1 MQILVPDVNGLTGE
15 QFVALQQAK
24 KNAGIEGPIEVTDR
38 ATPGNKFTVGAFGA
52 PGTWSLDQLDR
63 AARTEDRSQNSHGF
77 EDIFDGTELH
87 LDIETYSTV
96 DLKKNT
102 VYRYVEDEHWMI
114 LVCSWCIGQG
124 EIHTAYGHEEIS
136 GIPGLFDPTVKK
148 IAHNSDFE
156 RINFSALKGLP
167 VGTYIDPEEYIDT
180 AVLASLWG
188 YPRSLKGF
196 CKVVGGEAK
205 DEAGGR
211 LINMFSVPNRKG
223 GRTLPEERPADWEA
237 YVEYNRQD
245 VISMRDNIYR
255 LGKGFPSAE
264 EYEAW
269 ITATRIND
277 RGIKIDTALAGA
289 AHRQYEANKNGDLA
303 RVKEITG
310 LDNPNSVQQFKGW
323 LADQGFEMESI
334 DKAHVAELLERDD
347 LPEEVRE
354 AVERKQLAAL
364 SAATKYVIAQ
374 GSTNSDGRLRGT
386 IKYSNANTGRMCL
399 TGDHEVLTPDGWVRI
414 EDWSGGRIATWNPT
428 GEQIAFSEAKAVHFP
443 YSGEMIHIDSTR
455 IHQIS
460 TPDHDM
466 PIRERDGSIEK
477 VPVSELEGKRFF
489 HYIRGSRRVTTK
501 VRDDDLRVLLMVQ
514 ADGTYPADGGV
525 RLAFRKQRKVERCR
539 RLLRGAELVY
549 VERKDHKTG
558 YTRFTIRAQDCP
570 LWLLMFK
577 DKTFGPW
584 IFDSNPSIFFEEL
597 VFWDGSWASSGA
609 NSAQYYSTNK
619 TNIDLV
625 QAFAHLSG
633 MYCRVHQKRVDS
645 RNPNWTPLWIA
656 NLWFSPGPGTEFRNG
671 NGRNK
676 WSTSEYSGLVHCA
689 RTTTGFFLVR
699 REGSVWVTGN
709 SGTVL
714 SPHNLPRD
722 HFTDSEGAHDT
733 EAEQAAI
740 DKLLAGVH
748 VGSEDL
754 KKLVRPLLVGPF
766 TVSDYSAIEA
776 RLTAWAAGED
786 SVLESFRN
794 GEDIYVATA
803 ERMGGAKAGFD
814 RQRGKSATLGCI
826 AEGSLVL
833 TDRGLV
839 PIENVGVADKVWDGV
854 EFVRHEGVIYK
865 GQKEV
870 MHYDGLTAT
879 PDHKVWASFE
889 GEPRTVRLDYAASCG
904 ARLVRTRSGRAPV
917 RMGEDHQSGSSIH
930 PEGLAHA
937 DDADRMHWV
946 RTTAVVEPGEPATGP
961 LEGLP
966 VVQQSTRAPEVPGS
980 NPHRGQTA
988 VHESSRS
995 ELEALR
1001 SEGNHLRLPF
1011 GYRSGALDS
1020 GEPGGTA
1027 AEARTRSC
1035 GQRQRLC
1042 SWESPLGDARAEYG
1056 QPADY
1061 DSGRVS
1067 TRGLALRGGS
1077 SAEEDSTGVLPRT
1090 DHRASASCGEG
1101 KAQELARNRTTVAV
1115 YDIVNAGPRHRF
1127 TVSDVL
1133 VHNCGFGGGAGALLN
1148 LGGAKIYP
1156 KGTPDDVIW
1165 KGLTSLVE
1173 TWRVAHPHIV
1183 SWWKQVHT
1191 AFDKGGPA
1199 SRRIPVDIEIVGN
1212 DRYVWLPSGRALVYH
1227 NCRREYVQPKD
1238 RNGKPLPYR
1247 RRAWVC
1253 DAVVGNG
1260 TQRRIVGGPTQ
1271 VENIIQAIGRD
1282 LLTHALVNVERA
1294 GFRTVTH
1301 VHDEI
1306 VTETTGGLTVERLS
1320 SLMCD
1325 LPDWAEGL
1333 PVEAAGYTTQ
1343 RYRKD

>member
-1 MQILVPDVNGLTGE
+1 MQILIPDVNGLTGE

-24 KNAGIEGPIEVTDR
+24 KDAGIEGPIEVTDR
-38 ATPGNKFTVGAFGA
+38 ATPGNRFTVGAFGA
-52 PGTWSLDQLDR
+52 PGIWTLDQLDR
-63 AARTEDRSQNSHGF
+63 AARTEGRSQNTYGF

-114 LVCSWCIGQG
+114 LICSWCIGQG
-124 EIHTAYGHEEIS
+124 EIHTAYGHEEIKA
-136 GIPGLFDPTVKK
+136 IPGLFDPKVKK

-223 GRTLPEERPADWEA
+223 RRTLPEERPADWDA

-255 LGKGFPSAE
+255 LSKGFPSAE

-289 AHRQYEANKNGDLA
+289 AHRQYEKNKARDLA

-323 LADQGFEMESI
+323 LVEQGFEMESI

-347 LPEEVRE
+347 LPDDVRE

-374 GSTNSDGRLRGT
+374 GSTSSDGRLRGT
-386 IKYSNANTGRMCL
+386 IKYSNANTGRM
-399 TGDHEVLTPDGWVRI
+399 TG
-414 EDWSGGRIATWNPT
+414 
-428 GEQIAFSEAKAVHFP
+428 
-443 YSGEMIHIDSTR
+443 
-455 IHQIS
+455 
-460 TPDHDM
+460 
-466 PIRERDGSIEK
+466 
-477 VPVSELEGKRFF
+477 
-489 HYIRGSRRVTTK
+489 VT
-501 VRDDDLRVLLMVQ
+501 
-514 ADGTYPADGGV
+514 
-525 RLAFRKQRKVERCR
+525 
-539 RLLRGAELVY
+539 
-549 VERKDHKTG
+549 
-558 YTRFTIRAQDCP
+558 
-570 LWLLMFK
+570 
-577 DKTFGPW
+577 
-584 IFDSNPSIFFEEL
+584 
-597 VFWDGSWASSGA
+597 
-609 NSAQYYSTNK
+609 
-619 TNIDLV
+619 
-625 QAFAHLSG
+625 
-633 MYCRVHQKRVDS
+633 
-645 RNPNWTPLWIA
+645 
-656 NLWFSPGPGTEFRNG
+656 
-671 NGRNK
+671 
-676 WSTSEYSGLVHCA
+676 
-689 RTTTGFFLVR
+689 
-699 REGSVWVTGN
+699 
-709 SGTVL
+709 L

-722 HFTDSEGAHDT
+722 HFTDAEGEHDT

-740 DKLLAGVH
+740 DKLLAGVE

-754 KKLVRPLLVGPF
+754 KKLVRPLLMGPF

-776 RLTAWAAGED
+776 RLTAWVAGED
-786 SVLESFRN
+786 SVLESFRR

-803 ERMGGAKAGFD
+803 ERMGGEKAGFN
-814 RQRGKSATLGCI
+814 RQRGKGAVLGC
-826 AEGSLVL
+826 
-833 TDRGLV
+833 
-839 PIENVGVADKVWDGV
+839 
-854 EFVRHEGVIYK
+854 
-865 GQKEV
+865 
-870 MHYDGLTAT
+870 
-879 PDHKVWASFE
+879 
-889 GEPRTVRLDYAASCG
+889 
-904 ARLVRTRSGRAPV
+904 
-917 RMGEDHQSGSSIH
+917 
-930 PEGLAHA
+930 
-937 DDADRMHWV
+937 
-946 RTTAVVEPGEPATGP
+946 
-961 LEGLP
+961 
-966 VVQQSTRAPEVPGS
+966 
-980 NPHRGQTA
+980 
-988 VHESSRS
+988 
-995 ELEALR
+995 
-1001 SEGNHLRLPF
+1001 
-1011 GYRSGALDS
+1011 GY
-1020 GEPGGTA
+1020 
-1027 AEARTRSC
+1027 
-1035 GQRQRLC
+1035 
-1042 SWESPLGDARAEYG
+1042 
-1056 QPADY
+1056 
-1061 DSGRVS
+1061 
-1067 TRGLALRGGS
+1067 
-1077 SAEEDSTGVLPRT
+1077 
-1090 DHRASASCGEG
+1090 
-1101 KAQELARNRTTVAV
+1101 
-1115 YDIVNAGPRHRF
+1115 
-1127 TVSDVL
+1127 
-1133 VHNCGFGGGAGALLN
+1133 GGGAGALLN
-1148 LGGAKIYP
+1148 LGGAGMYP

-1165 KGLTSLVE
+1165 AGLTTIVDA
-1173 TWRVAHPHIV
+1173 WRVAHPHIV

-1199 SRRIPVDIEIVGN
+1199 SRRIPVDVEIMGN

-1282 LLTHALVNVERA
+1282 LLTHALVNVERS

-1325 LPDWAEGL
+1325 LPDWAKGL

>member
-24 KNAGIEGPIEVTDR
+24 KDAGIEGPIEVTDR
-38 ATPGNKFTVGAFGA
+38 AAPGNRFTVGAFGA
-52 PGTWSLDQLDR
+52 PGTWRLDQLDR
-63 AARTEDRSQNSHGF
+63 AARTEGRSQNSYGF
-77 EDIFDGTELH
+77 EDIFDGSELH

-114 LVCSWCIGQG
+114 LICSWCIGQG
-124 EIHTAYGHEEIS
+124 EIHTAYGHEEVS
-136 GIPGLFDPTVKK
+136 GIPGLFDPAVKK

-289 AHRQYEANKNGDLA
+289 ANRQYEANKKRDLA

-347 LPEEVRE
+347 LPDEVRE

-386 IKYSNANTGRMCL
+386 IKYSNANTGRM
-399 TGDHEVLTPDGWVRI
+399 TG
-414 EDWSGGRIATWNPT
+414 
-428 GEQIAFSEAKAVHFP
+428 
-443 YSGEMIHIDSTR
+443 
-455 IHQIS
+455 
-460 TPDHDM
+460 
-466 PIRERDGSIEK
+466 
-477 VPVSELEGKRFF
+477 
-489 HYIRGSRRVTTK
+489 VT
-501 VRDDDLRVLLMVQ
+501 
-514 ADGTYPADGGV
+514 
-525 RLAFRKQRKVERCR
+525 
-539 RLLRGAELVY
+539 
-549 VERKDHKTG
+549 
-558 YTRFTIRAQDCP
+558 
-570 LWLLMFK
+570 
-577 DKTFGPW
+577 
-584 IFDSNPSIFFEEL
+584 
-597 VFWDGSWASSGA
+597 
-609 NSAQYYSTNK
+609 
-619 TNIDLV
+619 
-625 QAFAHLSG
+625 
-633 MYCRVHQKRVDS
+633 
-645 RNPNWTPLWIA
+645 
-656 NLWFSPGPGTEFRNG
+656 
-671 NGRNK
+671 
-676 WSTSEYSGLVHCA
+676 
-689 RTTTGFFLVR
+689 
-699 REGSVWVTGN
+699 
-709 SGTVL
+709 L

-722 HFTDSEGAHDT
+722 HFTDAEGEHDT
-733 EAEQAAI
+733 EAEQVAI

-814 RQRGKSATLGCI
+814 RQRGKSATLGC
-826 AEGSLVL
+826 
-833 TDRGLV
+833 
-839 PIENVGVADKVWDGV
+839 
-854 EFVRHEGVIYK
+854 
-865 GQKEV
+865 
-870 MHYDGLTAT
+870 
-879 PDHKVWASFE
+879 
-889 GEPRTVRLDYAASCG
+889 
-904 ARLVRTRSGRAPV
+904 
-917 RMGEDHQSGSSIH
+917 
-930 PEGLAHA
+930 
-937 DDADRMHWV
+937 
-946 RTTAVVEPGEPATGP
+946 
-961 LEGLP
+961 
-966 VVQQSTRAPEVPGS
+966 
-980 NPHRGQTA
+980 
-988 VHESSRS
+988 
-995 ELEALR
+995 
-1001 SEGNHLRLPF
+1001 
-1011 GYRSGALDS
+1011 
-1020 GEPGGTA
+1020 
-1027 AEARTRSC
+1027 
-1035 GQRQRLC
+1035 
-1042 SWESPLGDARAEYG
+1042 
-1056 QPADY
+1056 
-1061 DSGRVS
+1061 
-1067 TRGLALRGGS
+1067 
-1077 SAEEDSTGVLPRT
+1077 
-1090 DHRASASCGEG
+1090 
-1101 KAQELARNRTTVAV
+1101 
-1115 YDIVNAGPRHRF
+1115 
-1127 TVSDVL
+1127 
-1133 VHNCGFGGGAGALLN
+1133 GFGGGAGALLN

-1156 KGTPDDVIW
+1156 KGTPDEVIW
-1165 KGLTSLVE
+1165 EGLSSLVE

-1199 SRRIPVDIEIVGN
+1199 SRRIPVDVEIVGN

>member
-1 MQILVPDVNGLTGE
+1 MQILVPNVNGLTGE

-24 KNAGIEGPIEVTDR
+24 KDAGIEGPIEVTDR
-38 ATPGNKFTVGAFGA
+38 AKPGNRFTVGAFEA
-52 PGTWSLDQLDR
+52 PGTWTLDQLDR
-63 AARTEDRSQNSHGF
+63 AARTEGRSQNSYGF
-77 EDIFDGTELH
+77 ESIFDGSELH

-114 LVCSWCIGQG
+114 LICSWCIGQG
-124 EIHTAYGHEEIS
+124 EIHTAYGHEEIKA
-136 GIPGLFDPTVKK
+136 IPGLFDPAVKK

-223 GRTLPEERPADWEA
+223 SRTLPEERPADWDA

-269 ITATRIND
+269 ITATRVND

-289 AHRQYEANKNGDLA
+289 AHRQYEANKKKDLA
-303 RVKEITG
+303 RIKEITG
-310 LDNPNSVQQFKGW
+310 LNNPNSVQQFKGW
-323 LADQGFEMESI
+323 LAAQGFEMESI

-347 LPEEVRE
+347 LPDEVRE

-386 IKYSNANTGRMCL
+386 IKYSNANTGRM
-399 TGDHEVLTPDGWVRI
+399 TG
-414 EDWSGGRIATWNPT
+414 
-428 GEQIAFSEAKAVHFP
+428 
-443 YSGEMIHIDSTR
+443 
-455 IHQIS
+455 
-460 TPDHDM
+460 
-466 PIRERDGSIEK
+466 
-477 VPVSELEGKRFF
+477 
-489 HYIRGSRRVTTK
+489 VT
-501 VRDDDLRVLLMVQ
+501 
-514 ADGTYPADGGV
+514 
-525 RLAFRKQRKVERCR
+525 
-539 RLLRGAELVY
+539 
-549 VERKDHKTG
+549 
-558 YTRFTIRAQDCP
+558 
-570 LWLLMFK
+570 
-577 DKTFGPW
+577 
-584 IFDSNPSIFFEEL
+584 
-597 VFWDGSWASSGA
+597 
-609 NSAQYYSTNK
+609 
-619 TNIDLV
+619 
-625 QAFAHLSG
+625 
-633 MYCRVHQKRVDS
+633 
-645 RNPNWTPLWIA
+645 
-656 NLWFSPGPGTEFRNG
+656 
-671 NGRNK
+671 
-676 WSTSEYSGLVHCA
+676 
-689 RTTTGFFLVR
+689 
-699 REGSVWVTGN
+699 
-709 SGTVL
+709 L

-722 HFTDSEGAHDT
+722 HFTDAEGEHDI

-754 KKLVRPLLVGPF
+754 KKLVRPLLMGPF

-786 SVLESFRN
+786 SVLESFRK

-839 PIENVGVADKVWDGV
+839 SIENVGIADKVWDGV
-854 EFVRHEGVIYK
+854 EFVRHEGVVYK
-865 GQKEV
+865 GKKEV
-870 MHYDGLTAT
+870 MQYDGLTAT
-879 PDHKVWASFE
+879 SDHKVWASFE
-889 GEPRTVRLDYAASCG
+889 GEPRTVRLDYAAACG
-904 ARLVRTRSGRAPV
+904 ARLVRTGSSGAPV
-917 RMGEDHQSGSSIH
+917 WLGEDHQ
-930 PEGLAHA
+930 AC
-937 DDADRMHWV
+937 
-946 RTTAVVEPGEPATGP
+946 TARGER
-961 LEGLP
+961 E
-966 VVQQSTRAPEVPGS
+966 
-980 NPHRGQTA
+980 
-988 VHESSRS
+988 
-995 ELEALR
+995 
-1001 SEGNHLRLPF
+1001 
-1011 GYRSGALDS
+1011 
-1020 GEPGGTA
+1020 
-1027 AEARTRSC
+1027 
-1035 GQRQRLC
+1035 
-1042 SWESPLGDARAEYG
+1042 
-1056 QPADY
+1056 
-1061 DSGRVS
+1061 
-1067 TRGLALRGGS
+1067 
-1077 SAEEDSTGVLPRT
+1077 
-1090 DHRASASCGEG
+1090 
-1101 KAQELARNRTTVAV
+1101 AQELENDRTTVAV
-1115 YDIVNAGPRHRF
+1115 YDILNAGPRHRF
-1127 TVSDVL
+1127 TVSNVL

-1173 TWRVAHPHIV
+1173 TWRIAHPHIV

-1199 SRRIPVDIEIVGN
+1199 SRRIPVDVEIVGN

-1325 LPDWAEGL
+1325 LPDWAKGL

>member
-24 KNAGIEGPIEVTDR
+24 KDAGIEGPIEVIDR
-38 ATPGNKFTVGAFGA
+38 ATPGNRFTVGAFGA
-52 PGTWSLDQLDR
+52 PGAWTLDQLDR
-63 AARTEDRSQNSHGF
+63 AARTESRSQNSYGF

-96 DLKKNT
+96 NLKKNT
-102 VYRYVEDEHWMI
+102 VYRYVEDEHWRI
-114 LVCSWCIGQG
+114 LICSWCIGQG
-124 EIHTAYGHEEIS
+124 EIHTAYGHEEIAA
-136 GIPGLFDPTVKK
+136 IPGLFDPAVKK

-223 GRTLPEERPADWEA
+223 GRTLPEERPVDWDA

-245 VISMRDNIYR
+245 VISLRDNIYR

-289 AHRQYEANKNGDLA
+289 AHRQYEANKKKDLA

-347 LPEEVRE
+347 LPDEVRE

-399 TGDHEVLTPDGWVRI
+399 TGDHEVLTPTGWLRI
-414 EDWSGGRIATWNPT
+414 EDWTGGRIATWNPV

-477 VPVSELEGKRFF
+477 VPVSELAGKRFF
-489 HYIRGSRRVTTK
+489 HYIRGSRRVITK
-501 VRDDDLRVLLMVQ
+501 VRDNDLRVLLMVQ

-539 RLLRGAELVY
+539 HLLRGAEIVY
-549 VERKDHKTG
+549 TERKDYKTG
-558 YTRFTIRAQDCP
+558 YTRFSIRAQDCP

-577 DKTFGPW
+577 DKTFGSW

-597 VFWDGSWASSGA
+597 VFWDGSWTSSGA

-633 MYCRVHQKRVDS
+633 MYCRVHQKKADS

-671 NGRNK
+671 NGRNQ
-676 WSTSEYSGLVHCA
+676 WSTSEYSGTVHCA

-722 HFTDSEGAHDT
+722 HFTDTEGEHDT

-826 AEGSLVL
+826 AEGSPVL

-839 PIENVGVADKVWDGV
+839 PIENVGIADKVWDGV
-854 EFVRHEGVIYK
+854 EFVRHEGVVYK
-865 GQKEV
+865 GQKVV
-870 MHYDGLTAT
+870 MQYDELTAT

-904 ARLVRTRSGRAPV
+904 ARLIRTGSSGAPV
-917 RMGEDHQSGSSIH
+917 RMGEDH
-930 PEGLAHA
+930 
-937 DDADRMHWV
+937 
-946 RTTAVVEPGEPATGP
+946 RTGAIGCAGE
-961 LEGLP
+961 
-966 VVQQSTRAPEVPGS
+966 
-980 NPHRGQTA
+980 
-988 VHESSRS
+988 
-995 ELEALR
+995 
-1001 SEGNHLRLPF
+1001 
-1011 GYRSGALDS
+1011 
-1020 GEPGGTA
+1020 
-1027 AEARTRSC
+1027 
-1035 GQRQRLC
+1035 
-1042 SWESPLGDARAEYG
+1042 
-1056 QPADY
+1056 
-1061 DSGRVS
+1061 
-1067 TRGLALRGGS
+1067 
-1077 SAEEDSTGVLPRT
+1077 
-1090 DHRASASCGEG
+1090 
-1101 KAQELARNRTTVAV
+1101 AQELAGDRTTVAV
-1115 YDIVNAGPRHRF
+1115 YDILNAGPRHRF
-1127 TVSDVL
+1127 TVSNVL

-1165 KGLTSLVE
+1165 EGLTSLVE

-1199 SRRIPVDIEIVGN
+1199 SRRIPVDVEIVGN

-1294 GFRTVTH
+1294 GFRTITH

-1306 VTETTGGLTVERLS
+1306 VTESTGGLTVERLS

>member
-1 MQILVPDVNGLTGE
+1 MQILVPDVNSLTGE

-24 KNAGIEGPIEVTDR
+24 KDAGIEGPIEVTDR
-38 ATPGNKFTVGAFGA
+38 AEPGNRFTVGAFGA

-63 AARTEDRSQNSHGF
+63 AARTEGRSQNSYGF

-114 LVCSWCIGQG
+114 LICSWCIGQG
-124 EIHTAYGHEEIS
+124 EIHTAYGHEEVS
-136 GIPGLFDPTVKK
+136 GIPGLFDSNVKK

-167 VGTYIDPEEYIDT
+167 VGSYIDPEEYIDT

-289 AHRQYEANKNGDLA
+289 AHRQYEANKARDLA

-347 LPEEVRE
+347 LPDEVRE

-386 IKYSNANTGRMCL
+386 IKYSNANTGRM
-399 TGDHEVLTPDGWVRI
+399 TG
-414 EDWSGGRIATWNPT
+414 
-428 GEQIAFSEAKAVHFP
+428 
-443 YSGEMIHIDSTR
+443 
-455 IHQIS
+455 
-460 TPDHDM
+460 
-466 PIRERDGSIEK
+466 
-477 VPVSELEGKRFF
+477 
-489 HYIRGSRRVTTK
+489 VT
-501 VRDDDLRVLLMVQ
+501 
-514 ADGTYPADGGV
+514 
-525 RLAFRKQRKVERCR
+525 
-539 RLLRGAELVY
+539 
-549 VERKDHKTG
+549 
-558 YTRFTIRAQDCP
+558 
-570 LWLLMFK
+570 
-577 DKTFGPW
+577 
-584 IFDSNPSIFFEEL
+584 
-597 VFWDGSWASSGA
+597 
-609 NSAQYYSTNK
+609 
-619 TNIDLV
+619 
-625 QAFAHLSG
+625 
-633 MYCRVHQKRVDS
+633 
-645 RNPNWTPLWIA
+645 
-656 NLWFSPGPGTEFRNG
+656 
-671 NGRNK
+671 
-676 WSTSEYSGLVHCA
+676 
-689 RTTTGFFLVR
+689 
-699 REGSVWVTGN
+699 
-709 SGTVL
+709 L

-722 HFTDSEGAHDT
+722 HFTDAEGEHDT

-794 GEDIYVATA
+794 GKDIYVSTA
-803 ERMGGAKAGFD
+803 ERMGGEKAGFD
-814 RQRGKSATLGCI
+814 RQRGKAATLGCI

-839 PIENVGVADKVWDGV
+839 PIENVGTADKVWDGV
-854 EFVRHEGVIYK
+854 EFVRHEGVVYK

-870 MHYDGLTAT
+870 MRYDGLTAT
-879 PDHKVWASFE
+879 PDHKVWASLE
-889 GEPRTVRLDYAASCG
+889 GEPRTVRLDYAAACG
-904 ARLVRTRSGRAPV
+904 ARLVRTGSSGSPV
-917 RMGEDHQSGSSIH
+917 RLGEDHQSRSALH
-930 PEGLAHA
+930 PEGVAYTN
-937 DDADRMHWV
+937 DADRVHRV
-946 RTTAVVEPGEPATGP
+946 RAAAVVESGEPSIRA
-961 LEGLP
+961 LKGLP
-966 VVQQSTRAPEVPGS
+966 VVQQSTNAPAVPGS
-980 NPHRGQTA
+980 DSHRGQTA
-988 VHESSRS
+988 MHQSTRS
-995 ELEALR
+995 KLASVR
-1001 SEGNHLRLPF
+1001 GSGDHFRLPVSD
-1011 GYRSGALDS
+1011 RSGALDS
-1020 GEPGGTA
+1020 GESWRA
-1027 AEARTRSC
+1027 SAEARTRSR
-1035 GQRQRLC
+1035 GQRPGVC
-1042 SWESPLGDARAEYG
+1042 SGEPPLGDSIAEYN
-1056 QPADY
+1056 QSRDHNF
-1061 DSGRVS
+1061 GRVQ
-1067 TRGLALRGGS
+1067 TRGVAICGWGSPEEAPRG
-1077 SAEEDSTGVLPRT
+1077 VHPRA
-1090 DHRASASCGEG
+1090 DHRAGSTCSEGE
-1101 KAQELARNRTTVAV
+1101 AQELARDRTTVAV
-1115 YDIVNAGPRHRF
+1115 YDILNAGPRHRF
-1127 TVSDVL
+1127 TVSNIL

-1165 KGLTSLVE
+1165 EGLTSLVE

-1199 SRRIPVDIEIVGN
+1199 SRRIPVDVEIVGN

>member
-15 QFVALQQAK
+15 QFVMLQQAK
-24 KNAGIEGPIEVTDR
+24 KDAGIAGPIEVADR
-38 ATPGNKFTVGAFGA
+38 ANPGNRFTVGAFGA
-52 PGTWSLDQLDR
+52 PGTWRLDQLDR
-63 AARTEDRSQNSHGF
+63 AARTEGRSQNSYGF
-77 EDIFDGTELH
+77 ESIFDGTELH
-87 LDIETYSTV
+87 LDIETYSRV

-102 VYRYVEDEHWMI
+102 VYRYVEDEEWMI
-114 LVCSWCIGQG
+114 LICSWCIGRG
-124 EIHTAYGHEEIS
+124 EIHTAYGHEEVS
-136 GIPGLFDPTVKK
+136 GIPGLFDPQVKK

-223 GRTLPEERPADWEA
+223 GRTLPEERPADWDA

-289 AHRQYEANKNGDLA
+289 AHRQYEANKKRDLA

-323 LADQGFEMESI
+323 LADQGFEMKSI

-347 LPEEVRE
+347 LPDEVRE

-374 GSTNSDGRLRGT
+374 GSTNSDGRIRGT
-386 IKYSNANTGRMCL
+386 IKYAYANT
-399 TGDHEVLTPDGWVRI
+399 
-414 EDWSGGRIATWNPT
+414 A
-428 GEQIAFSEAKAVHFP
+428 
-443 YSGEMIHIDSTR
+443 
-455 IHQIS
+455 
-460 TPDHDM
+460 
-466 PIRERDGSIEK
+466 
-477 VPVSELEGKRFF
+477 RF
-489 HYIRGSRRVTTK
+489 
-501 VRDDDLRVLLMVQ
+501 
-514 ADGTYPADGGV
+514 
-525 RLAFRKQRKVERCR
+525 
-539 RLLRGAELVY
+539 
-549 VERKDHKTG
+549 
-558 YTRFTIRAQDCP
+558 
-570 LWLLMFK
+570 
-577 DKTFGPW
+577 
-584 IFDSNPSIFFEEL
+584 
-597 VFWDGSWASSGA
+597 SGA
-609 NSAQYYSTNK
+609 
-619 TNIDLV
+619 
-625 QAFAHLSG
+625 
-633 MYCRVHQKRVDS
+633 
-645 RNPNWTPLWIA
+645 
-656 NLWFSPGPGTEFRNG
+656 
-671 NGRNK
+671 
-676 WSTSEYSGLVHCA
+676 
-689 RTTTGFFLVR
+689 
-699 REGSVWVTGN
+699 
-709 SGTVL
+709 VL

-722 HFTDSEGAHDT
+722 HFTDDEGEHDT

-786 SVLESFRN
+786 SVLESFRR

-803 ERMGGAKAGFD
+803 ERMGGEKAGFD

-839 PIENVGVADKVWDGV
+839 PIENVGIADKVWDGV
-854 EFVRHEGVIYK
+854 EFVRHEGVVYK

-870 MHYDGLTAT
+870 MHYGGLTAT

-889 GEPRTVRLDYAASCG
+889 GEPRAVRLDYAASCG
-904 ARLVRTRSGRAPV
+904 ARLVRTGSSGAPI
-917 RMGEDHQSGSSIH
+917 RMGEDYRPGSALH
-930 PEGLAHA
+930 PEGLAHT
-937 DDADRMHWV
+937 DDADRVHRV
-946 RTTAVVEPGEPATGP
+946 RATAVVESGESTDGA
-961 LEGLP
+961 LEGLS
-966 VVQQSTRAPEVPGS
+966 VMQQPTYAPEVPGS
-980 NPHRGQTA
+980 DSHCCQA
-988 VHESSRS
+988 AMHEPTRPELVSVWGS
-995 ELEALR
+995 EDNLR
-1001 SEGNHLRLPF
+1001 FPF
-1011 GYRSGALDS
+1011 GDRGRTLDS
-1020 GEPGGTA
+1020 GEPGGEA
-1027 AEARTRSC
+1027 AEARTRSR
-1035 GQRQRLC
+1035 GQRQGVC
-1042 SWESPLGDARAEYG
+1042 SWEPSLGDSCTESSQSTEHG
-1056 QPADY
+1056 L
-1061 DSGRVS
+1061 SRVPP
-1067 TRGLALRGGS
+1067 RRVALRGANNPTETSRGIYP
-1077 SAEEDSTGVLPRT
+1077 TT
-1090 DHRASASCGEG
+1090 DHRASASRGEG
-1101 KAQELARNRTTVAV
+1101 EAQELARNRTTVAV
-1115 YDIVNAGPRHRF
+1115 YDILNAGPRHRF

-1156 KGTPDDVIW
+1156 KGTPDEVIW
-1165 KGLTSLVE
+1165 EGLTSLVE

-1199 SRRIPVDIEIVGN
+1199 SRRIPVDVEIVGN

-1325 LPDWAEGL
+1325 TPAWAAGL
-1333 PVEAAGYTTQ
+1333 PIQAAGYTTQ

>member
-15 QFVALQQAK
+15 QFVALQRAK
-24 KNAGIEGPIEVTDR
+24 KDAGIEGPIEVSDR
-38 ATPGNKFTVGAFGA
+38 ATPGNRFTVGAFGA
-52 PGTWSLDQLDR
+52 PGTWTLDQLDR
-63 AARTEDRSQNSHGF
+63 AARTEGRSQNSYGF

-114 LVCSWCIGQG
+114 LICSWCIGQG

-136 GIPGLFDPTVKK
+136 GIPGLFDPNVKK

-156 RINFSALKGLP
+156 RVNFSALKGLP

-223 GRTLPEERPADWEA
+223 GRTLPEEHPADWDA

-289 AHRQYEANKNGDLA
+289 AHRQYEANKKKDLA

-347 LPEEVRE
+347 LPDEVRE

-386 IKYSNANTGRMCL
+386 IKYSNANTGRM
-399 TGDHEVLTPDGWVRI
+399 TG
-414 EDWSGGRIATWNPT
+414 
-428 GEQIAFSEAKAVHFP
+428 
-443 YSGEMIHIDSTR
+443 
-455 IHQIS
+455 
-460 TPDHDM
+460 
-466 PIRERDGSIEK
+466 
-477 VPVSELEGKRFF
+477 
-489 HYIRGSRRVTTK
+489 VT
-501 VRDDDLRVLLMVQ
+501 
-514 ADGTYPADGGV
+514 
-525 RLAFRKQRKVERCR
+525 
-539 RLLRGAELVY
+539 
-549 VERKDHKTG
+549 
-558 YTRFTIRAQDCP
+558 
-570 LWLLMFK
+570 
-577 DKTFGPW
+577 
-584 IFDSNPSIFFEEL
+584 
-597 VFWDGSWASSGA
+597 
-609 NSAQYYSTNK
+609 
-619 TNIDLV
+619 
-625 QAFAHLSG
+625 
-633 MYCRVHQKRVDS
+633 
-645 RNPNWTPLWIA
+645 
-656 NLWFSPGPGTEFRNG
+656 
-671 NGRNK
+671 
-676 WSTSEYSGLVHCA
+676 
-689 RTTTGFFLVR
+689 
-699 REGSVWVTGN
+699 
-709 SGTVL
+709 L

-722 HFTDSEGAHDT
+722 HFTDAEGEHDM

-833 TDRGLV
+833 TNRGLT
-839 PIENVGVADKVWDGV
+839 PIENVGIADKVWDGV
-854 EFVRHEGVIYK
+854 EFVRHEGVVYK

-870 MHYDGLTAT
+870 MCYDGLTAT

-904 ARLVRTRSGRAPV
+904 ARLIRTG
-917 RMGEDHQSGSSIH
+917 
-930 PEGLAHA
+930 
-937 DDADRMHWV
+937 
-946 RTTAVVEPGEPATGP
+946 
-961 LEGLP
+961 
-966 VVQQSTRAPEVPGS
+966 
-980 NPHRGQTA
+980 
-988 VHESSRS
+988 
-995 ELEALR
+995 
-1001 SEGNHLRLPF
+1001 
-1011 GYRSGALDS
+1011 
-1020 GEPGGTA
+1020 
-1027 AEARTRSC
+1027 SC
-1035 GQRQRLC
+1035 GQRQGVC
-1042 SWESPLGDARAEYG
+1042 SGEPSMGNTCAEYG
-1056 QPADY
+1056 QQTDY
-1061 DSGRVS
+1061 DSGRVP
-1067 TRGLALRGGS
+1067 TRGLALRGGD
-1077 SAEEDSTGVLPRT
+1077 SAEEASSGVLPRT
-1090 DHRASASCGEG
+1090 DHRARTSCGERE
-1101 KAQELARNRTTVAV
+1101 AQELAGNRTTVAV
-1115 YDIVNAGPRHRF
+1115 YDILNAGPRHRF

-1156 KGTPDDVIW
+1156 EGTPDDVIW
-1165 KGLTSLVE
+1165 AGLTSLVE

-1199 SRRIPVDIEIVGN
+1199 SRRIPVDVEIVGN

-1253 DAVVGNG
+1253 DAVMGNG
-1260 TQRRIVGGPTQ
+1260 TQRRVVGGPTQ

>member
-15 QFVALQQAK
+15 QFTALQQAK
-24 KNAGIEGPIEVTDR
+24 KDAGIKGPIEVADR
-38 ATPGNKFTVGAFGA
+38 AEPGNRFTVGAFGA
-52 PGTWSLDQLDR
+52 LGTWSLDQLDR
-63 AARTEDRSQNSHGF
+63 AARTEGRSQNSYGF

-102 VYRYVEDEHWMI
+102 VYRYVEDKHWMI
-114 LVCSWCIGQG
+114 LICSWCVGQG
-124 EIHTAYGHEEIS
+124 DVHTAFGHEEIKA
-136 GIPGLFDPTVKK
+136 IPGLFDPTVKK

-223 GRTLPEERPADWEA
+223 GRTLPEERPSDWDA

-289 AHRQYEANKNGDLA
+289 AHRQYEANKKRDLA

-323 LADQGFEMESI
+323 LADQGLEMESI

-347 LPEEVRE
+347 LPDEVRE

-374 GSTNSDGRLRGT
+374 GSANSDGRLRGT
-386 IKYSNANTGRMCL
+386 IKYSNANTGRM
-399 TGDHEVLTPDGWVRI
+399 TG
-414 EDWSGGRIATWNPT
+414 
-428 GEQIAFSEAKAVHFP
+428 
-443 YSGEMIHIDSTR
+443 
-455 IHQIS
+455 
-460 TPDHDM
+460 
-466 PIRERDGSIEK
+466 
-477 VPVSELEGKRFF
+477 
-489 HYIRGSRRVTTK
+489 VT
-501 VRDDDLRVLLMVQ
+501 
-514 ADGTYPADGGV
+514 
-525 RLAFRKQRKVERCR
+525 
-539 RLLRGAELVY
+539 
-549 VERKDHKTG
+549 
-558 YTRFTIRAQDCP
+558 
-570 LWLLMFK
+570 
-577 DKTFGPW
+577 
-584 IFDSNPSIFFEEL
+584 
-597 VFWDGSWASSGA
+597 
-609 NSAQYYSTNK
+609 
-619 TNIDLV
+619 
-625 QAFAHLSG
+625 
-633 MYCRVHQKRVDS
+633 
-645 RNPNWTPLWIA
+645 
-656 NLWFSPGPGTEFRNG
+656 
-671 NGRNK
+671 
-676 WSTSEYSGLVHCA
+676 
-689 RTTTGFFLVR
+689 
-699 REGSVWVTGN
+699 
-709 SGTVL
+709 L

-722 HFTDSEGAHDT
+722 HFTDAEGEHDT

-854 EFVRHEGVIYK
+854 EFVRHDGVIYK

-870 MHYDGLTAT
+870 MCYGGLTAT

-889 GEPRTVRLDYAASCG
+889 GKPRTVRFDYAASCG
-904 ARLVRTRSGRAPV
+904 ARLVRTGSNGAPV
-917 RMGEDHQSGSSIH
+917 WMGEDHQSGSSIH
-930 PEGLAHA
+930 PEGLAHT
-937 DDADRMHWV
+937 DDADRVHRM
-946 RTTAVVEPGEPATGP
+946 RTTAVVEPGKLALGS

-966 VVQQSTRAPEVPGS
+966 VVQQSTRSSEVPGP
-980 NPHRGQTA
+980 NPHRSQA
-988 VHESSRS
+988 EVHEFSRS

-1001 SEGNHLRLPF
+1001 SERNHLRLPL
-1011 GYRSGALDS
+1011 GDRGRALDS
-1020 GEPGGTA
+1020 GEPGETTT
-1027 AEARTRSC
+1027 EARAGSC
-1035 GQRQRLC
+1035 GQRQGVC
-1042 SWESPLGDARAEYG
+1042 SREPSMGDALAEHG
-1056 QPADY
+1056 QQTEY
-1061 DSGRVS
+1061 HSGGVPS
-1067 TRGLALRGGS
+1067 RGLALCGGR
-1077 SAEEDSTGVLPRT
+1077 SAEEDSPGILPRGNY
-1090 DHRASASCGEG
+1090 RSCASCGEG
-1101 KAQELARNRTTVAV
+1101 EAQELENDRTTVAV
-1115 YDIVNAGPRHRF
+1115 YDILNAGPRHRF
-1127 TVSDVL
+1127 TVSNVL

-1165 KGLTSLVE
+1165 EGLTSLVE

-1199 SRRIPVDIEIVGN
+1199 SRRIPVDVEIVGN

>member
-1 MQILVPDVNGLTGE
+1 MQIQVPDVNSLTGE
-15 QFVALQQAK
+15 QFTALQQAK
-24 KNAGIEGPIEVTDR
+24 KEAGIEGPIEVTDQT
-38 ATPGNKFTVGAFGA
+38 TPGNRFTVGAFGA
-52 PGTWSLDQLDR
+52 PGTWVLDQLDR
-63 AARTEDRSQNSHGF
+63 AARTEGRSQNSYGF
-77 EDIFDGTELH
+77 ENIFDGTELH

-114 LVCSWCIGQG
+114 LVCSWCVGQG
-124 EIHTAYGHEEIS
+124 DIHTAFGHEEIKA
-136 GIPGLFDPTVKK
+136 IPGLFDPTVKK

-196 CKVVGGEAK
+196 CKAVGGEAK

-223 GRTLPEERPADWEA
+223 GRTLPEERPADWAA

-255 LGKGFPSAE
+255 LGKGFPSGE

-277 RGIKIDTALAGA
+277 RGIKIDTALASA
-289 AHRQYEANKNGDLA
+289 AHRQYEANKKGDLA

-347 LPEEVRE
+347 LPDEVRE

-386 IKYSNANTGRMCL
+386 IKYSNANTGRM
-399 TGDHEVLTPDGWVRI
+399 TG
-414 EDWSGGRIATWNPT
+414 
-428 GEQIAFSEAKAVHFP
+428 
-443 YSGEMIHIDSTR
+443 
-455 IHQIS
+455 
-460 TPDHDM
+460 
-466 PIRERDGSIEK
+466 
-477 VPVSELEGKRFF
+477 
-489 HYIRGSRRVTTK
+489 VT
-501 VRDDDLRVLLMVQ
+501 
-514 ADGTYPADGGV
+514 
-525 RLAFRKQRKVERCR
+525 
-539 RLLRGAELVY
+539 
-549 VERKDHKTG
+549 
-558 YTRFTIRAQDCP
+558 
-570 LWLLMFK
+570 
-577 DKTFGPW
+577 
-584 IFDSNPSIFFEEL
+584 
-597 VFWDGSWASSGA
+597 
-609 NSAQYYSTNK
+609 
-619 TNIDLV
+619 
-625 QAFAHLSG
+625 
-633 MYCRVHQKRVDS
+633 
-645 RNPNWTPLWIA
+645 
-656 NLWFSPGPGTEFRNG
+656 
-671 NGRNK
+671 
-676 WSTSEYSGLVHCA
+676 
-689 RTTTGFFLVR
+689 
-699 REGSVWVTGN
+699 
-709 SGTVL
+709 L

-722 HFTDSEGAHDT
+722 HFTNADGEHDT

-740 DKLLAGVH
+740 DKLLAGGH

-786 SVLESFRN
+786 SVLEAFRE
-794 GEDIYVATA
+794 GKDIYVATA
-803 ERMGGAKAGFD
+803 ERMGGEKAGFD
-814 RQRGKSATLGCI
+814 RQRGKAATLG
-826 AEGSLVL
+826 
-833 TDRGLV
+833 
-839 PIENVGVADKVWDGV
+839 
-854 EFVRHEGVIYK
+854 
-865 GQKEV
+865 
-870 MHYDGLTAT
+870 
-879 PDHKVWASFE
+879 
-889 GEPRTVRLDYAASCG
+889 
-904 ARLVRTRSGRAPV
+904 
-917 RMGEDHQSGSSIH
+917 
-930 PEGLAHA
+930 
-937 DDADRMHWV
+937 
-946 RTTAVVEPGEPATGP
+946 
-961 LEGLP
+961 
-966 VVQQSTRAPEVPGS
+966 
-980 NPHRGQTA
+980 
-988 VHESSRS
+988 
-995 ELEALR
+995 
-1001 SEGNHLRLPF
+1001 
-1011 GYRSGALDS
+1011 
-1020 GEPGGTA
+1020 
-1027 AEARTRSC
+1027 
-1035 GQRQRLC
+1035 
-1042 SWESPLGDARAEYG
+1042 
-1056 QPADY
+1056 
-1061 DSGRVS
+1061 
-1067 TRGLALRGGS
+1067 
-1077 SAEEDSTGVLPRT
+1077 
-1090 DHRASASCGEG
+1090 
-1101 KAQELARNRTTVAV
+1101 
-1115 YDIVNAGPRHRF
+1115 
-1127 TVSDVL
+1127 
-1133 VHNCGFGGGAGALLN
+1133 CGFGGGAGALLN

-1156 KGTPDDVIW
+1156 KGTPEDAIW
-1165 KGLTSLVE
+1165 AGLTSLVE

-1199 SRRIPVDIEIVGN
+1199 SQRIPVDVEIVGN

-1227 NCRREYVQPKD
+1227 NCKREYVQPKD
-1238 RNGKPLPYR
+1238 RNGKLLPYR

>member
-1 MQILVPDVNGLTGE
+1 MQILVPNVNNLTGE
-15 QFVALQQAK
+15 QFVTLQQAK
-24 KNAGIEGPIEVTDR
+24 RDAGIEGPIEVTDR
-38 ATPGNKFTVGAFGA
+38 AAPGNKFTVGAFGA
-52 PGTWSLDQLDR
+52 PGTWVLNQLDR
-63 AARTEDRSQNSHGF
+63 AARTEDRSQNSYGF
-77 EDIFDGTELH
+77 EDIFDGSELH

-102 VYRYVEDEHWMI
+102 VYRYIEDEHWMI
-114 LVCSWCIGQG
+114 LICSWCIGRG

-136 GIPGLFDPTVKK
+136 GIPGLFDPSVKK

-289 AHRQYEANKNGDLA
+289 AHRQYEANKKRDLA

-323 LADQGFEMESI
+323 LAAQGFEMESI

-347 LPEEVRE
+347 LPNHVRE
-354 AVERKQLAAL
+354 AVKRKQLAAL
-364 SAATKYVIAQ
+364 SAATKYIIAQ
-374 GSTNSDGRLRGT
+374 DSTNSDGRLRGT
-386 IKYSNANTGRMCL
+386 IKYSNANTGRM
-399 TGDHEVLTPDGWVRI
+399 TG
-414 EDWSGGRIATWNPT
+414 
-428 GEQIAFSEAKAVHFP
+428 
-443 YSGEMIHIDSTR
+443 
-455 IHQIS
+455 
-460 TPDHDM
+460 
-466 PIRERDGSIEK
+466 
-477 VPVSELEGKRFF
+477 
-489 HYIRGSRRVTTK
+489 VT
-501 VRDDDLRVLLMVQ
+501 
-514 ADGTYPADGGV
+514 
-525 RLAFRKQRKVERCR
+525 
-539 RLLRGAELVY
+539 
-549 VERKDHKTG
+549 
-558 YTRFTIRAQDCP
+558 
-570 LWLLMFK
+570 
-577 DKTFGPW
+577 
-584 IFDSNPSIFFEEL
+584 
-597 VFWDGSWASSGA
+597 
-609 NSAQYYSTNK
+609 
-619 TNIDLV
+619 
-625 QAFAHLSG
+625 
-633 MYCRVHQKRVDS
+633 
-645 RNPNWTPLWIA
+645 
-656 NLWFSPGPGTEFRNG
+656 
-671 NGRNK
+671 
-676 WSTSEYSGLVHCA
+676 
-689 RTTTGFFLVR
+689 
-699 REGSVWVTGN
+699 
-709 SGTVL
+709 L

-722 HFTDSEGAHDT
+722 HFTDAEGEHDT
-733 EAEQAAI
+733 GAEQAAI
-740 DKLLAGVH
+740 DRLLAGVE

-754 KKLVRPLLVGPF
+754 KKLVRPLLMGPF

-814 RQRGKSATLGCI
+814 RQRGKSATLGC
-826 AEGSLVL
+826 
-833 TDRGLV
+833 
-839 PIENVGVADKVWDGV
+839 
-854 EFVRHEGVIYK
+854 
-865 GQKEV
+865 
-870 MHYDGLTAT
+870 
-879 PDHKVWASFE
+879 
-889 GEPRTVRLDYAASCG
+889 
-904 ARLVRTRSGRAPV
+904 
-917 RMGEDHQSGSSIH
+917 
-930 PEGLAHA
+930 
-937 DDADRMHWV
+937 
-946 RTTAVVEPGEPATGP
+946 
-961 LEGLP
+961 
-966 VVQQSTRAPEVPGS
+966 
-980 NPHRGQTA
+980 
-988 VHESSRS
+988 
-995 ELEALR
+995 
-1001 SEGNHLRLPF
+1001 
-1011 GYRSGALDS
+1011 
-1020 GEPGGTA
+1020 
-1027 AEARTRSC
+1027 
-1035 GQRQRLC
+1035 
-1042 SWESPLGDARAEYG
+1042 
-1056 QPADY
+1056 
-1061 DSGRVS
+1061 
-1067 TRGLALRGGS
+1067 
-1077 SAEEDSTGVLPRT
+1077 
-1090 DHRASASCGEG
+1090 
-1101 KAQELARNRTTVAV
+1101 
-1115 YDIVNAGPRHRF
+1115 
-1127 TVSDVL
+1127 
-1133 VHNCGFGGGAGALLN
+1133 GFGGGAGALLN
-1148 LGGAKIYP
+1148 LGAAKIYP
-1156 KGTPDDVIW
+1156 KGTPDKVIW
-1165 KGLTSLVE
+1165 EGLSSLVE

-1199 SRRIPVDIEIVGN
+1199 SRRIPVDVEIVGN

-1306 VTETTGGLTVERLS
+1306 VTETTSGLTVERLS

-1333 PVEAAGYTTQ
+1333 PIQAAGYTTQ

>member
-15 QFVALQQAK
+15 QFVALQRAK
-24 KNAGIEGPIEVTDR
+24 KDAGIAGPIEVTDR
-38 ATPGNKFTVGAFGA
+38 AKPGNRFTVGAFGA
-52 PGTWSLDQLDR
+52 PGMWTLDQLDR
-63 AARTEDRSQNSHGF
+63 AARTEGRSQNPYGF

-102 VYRYVEDEHWMI
+102 VYRYVEDEDWMI
-114 LVCSWCIGQG
+114 LICSWCIGQG

-136 GIPGLFDPTVKK
+136 GIPGLFDPNVKK

-255 LGKGFPSAE
+255 LGKGFSSAE

-289 AHRQYEANKNGDLA
+289 AHRQYEANKKRDLA

-310 LDNPNSVQQFKGW
+310 LDNPNSVRQFKGW

-347 LPEEVRE
+347 LPDEVRE

-386 IKYSNANTGRMCL
+386 IKYSNANTGRM
-399 TGDHEVLTPDGWVRI
+399 TG
-414 EDWSGGRIATWNPT
+414 
-428 GEQIAFSEAKAVHFP
+428 
-443 YSGEMIHIDSTR
+443 
-455 IHQIS
+455 
-460 TPDHDM
+460 
-466 PIRERDGSIEK
+466 
-477 VPVSELEGKRFF
+477 
-489 HYIRGSRRVTTK
+489 VT
-501 VRDDDLRVLLMVQ
+501 
-514 ADGTYPADGGV
+514 
-525 RLAFRKQRKVERCR
+525 
-539 RLLRGAELVY
+539 
-549 VERKDHKTG
+549 
-558 YTRFTIRAQDCP
+558 
-570 LWLLMFK
+570 
-577 DKTFGPW
+577 
-584 IFDSNPSIFFEEL
+584 
-597 VFWDGSWASSGA
+597 
-609 NSAQYYSTNK
+609 
-619 TNIDLV
+619 
-625 QAFAHLSG
+625 
-633 MYCRVHQKRVDS
+633 
-645 RNPNWTPLWIA
+645 
-656 NLWFSPGPGTEFRNG
+656 
-671 NGRNK
+671 
-676 WSTSEYSGLVHCA
+676 
-689 RTTTGFFLVR
+689 
-699 REGSVWVTGN
+699 
-709 SGTVL
+709 L

-722 HFTDSEGAHDT
+722 HFIDAEGEHDT

-786 SVLESFRN
+786 SVLESFRK

-803 ERMGGAKAGFD
+803 ERMGGEKAGFD
-814 RQRGKSATLGCI
+814 RQRGKSATLG
-826 AEGSLVL
+826 
-833 TDRGLV
+833 
-839 PIENVGVADKVWDGV
+839 
-854 EFVRHEGVIYK
+854 
-865 GQKEV
+865 
-870 MHYDGLTAT
+870 
-879 PDHKVWASFE
+879 
-889 GEPRTVRLDYAASCG
+889 
-904 ARLVRTRSGRAPV
+904 
-917 RMGEDHQSGSSIH
+917 
-930 PEGLAHA
+930 
-937 DDADRMHWV
+937 
-946 RTTAVVEPGEPATGP
+946 
-961 LEGLP
+961 
-966 VVQQSTRAPEVPGS
+966 
-980 NPHRGQTA
+980 
-988 VHESSRS
+988 
-995 ELEALR
+995 
-1001 SEGNHLRLPF
+1001 
-1011 GYRSGALDS
+1011 
-1020 GEPGGTA
+1020 
-1027 AEARTRSC
+1027 
-1035 GQRQRLC
+1035 
-1042 SWESPLGDARAEYG
+1042 
-1056 QPADY
+1056 
-1061 DSGRVS
+1061 
-1067 TRGLALRGGS
+1067 
-1077 SAEEDSTGVLPRT
+1077 
-1090 DHRASASCGEG
+1090 
-1101 KAQELARNRTTVAV
+1101 
-1115 YDIVNAGPRHRF
+1115 
-1127 TVSDVL
+1127 
-1133 VHNCGFGGGAGALLN
+1133 CGFGGGAGALLN

-1156 KGTPDDVIW
+1156 EGTPDDVIW
-1165 KGLTSLVE
+1165 EGLTSLVE

-1199 SRRIPVDIEIVGN
+1199 SRRIPVDVEIVGN

>member
-15 QFVALQQAK
+15 QFVALQRAK
-24 KNAGIEGPIEVTDR
+24 KDAGIEGPIEVTDR
-38 ATPGNKFTVGAFGA
+38 AKPGNRFTVGAFGA
-52 PGTWSLDQLDR
+52 PGTWTLDQLDR
-63 AARTEDRSQNSHGF
+63 AARTESRSQNSYGF
-77 EDIFDGTELH
+77 EDLFDGTELH

-114 LVCSWCIGQG
+114 LICSWCIGQG
-124 EIHTAYGHEEIS
+124 EIHTAYGHEEIAA
-136 GIPGLFDPTVKK
+136 IPGLFDPAVKK

-167 VGTYIDPEEYIDT
+167 VGTYINPEEYIDT

-223 GRTLPEERPADWEA
+223 GRTLPEERPADWDA

-245 VISMRDNIYR
+245 VISMRDNVYR

-289 AHRQYEANKNGDLA
+289 AHRQYEANKARDLA

-323 LADQGFEMESI
+323 LAEQGFEMESI

-347 LPEEVRE
+347 LPDEVRE

-386 IKYSNANTGRMCL
+386 IKYSNANTGRM
-399 TGDHEVLTPDGWVRI
+399 TGVTL
-414 EDWSGGRIATWNPT
+414 
-428 GEQIAFSEAKAVHFP
+428 
-443 YSGEMIHIDSTR
+443 
-455 IHQIS
+455 
-460 TPDHDM
+460 
-466 PIRERDGSIEK
+466 SI
-477 VPVSELEGKRFF
+477 
-489 HYIRGSRRVTTK
+489 
-501 VRDDDLRVLLMVQ
+501 Q
-514 ADGTYPADGGV
+514 
-525 RLAFRKQRKVERCR
+525 
-539 RLLRGAELVY
+539 
-549 VERKDHKTG
+549 
-558 YTRFTIRAQDCP
+558 
-570 LWLLMFK
+570 
-577 DKTFGPW
+577 
-584 IFDSNPSIFFEEL
+584 
-597 VFWDGSWASSGA
+597 
-609 NSAQYYSTNK
+609 
-619 TNIDLV
+619 
-625 QAFAHLSG
+625 
-633 MYCRVHQKRVDS
+633 
-645 RNPNWTPLWIA
+645 
-656 NLWFSPGPGTEFRNG
+656 
-671 NGRNK
+671 
-676 WSTSEYSGLVHCA
+676 
-689 RTTTGFFLVR
+689 
-699 REGSVWVTGN
+699 
-709 SGTVL
+709 
-714 SPHNLPRD
+714 NLPRD
-722 HFTDSEGAHDT
+722 HFTDAEGEHDT

-740 DKLLAGVH
+740 DKLLAGVP

-754 KKLVRPLLVGPF
+754 KKLVRPLLMGPF

-786 SVLESFRN
+786 SVLESFRK

-833 TDRGLV
+833 TERGLV
-839 PIENVGVADKVWDGV
+839 PIENVGIADKVWDGV
-854 EFVRHEGVIYK
+854 EFVRHEGVINK
-865 GQKEV
+865 GPKEV
-870 MHYDGLTAT
+870 MTYDNLTAT

-889 GEPRTVRLDYAASCG
+889 GEPRAVRLDYAAACG
-904 ARLVRTRSGRAPV
+904 ARLVRTGSSGAPV
-917 RMGEDHQSGSSIH
+917 RLGEDHQPRGSLH
-930 PEGLAHA
+930 PERLAHA
-937 DDADRMHWV
+937 DDVDRVHGLWQ
-946 RTTAVVEPGEPATGP
+946 TTVVKPGESPFGSHG
-961 LEGLP
+961 GLP

-980 NPHRGQTA
+980 NPHCCRAA

-1001 SEGNHLRLPF
+1001 GSGDNLRFPV
-1011 GYRSGALDS
+1011 GDRGRTLDS
-1020 GEPGGTA
+1020 GELGGTS

-1035 GQRQRLC
+1035 GQRQRVC
-1042 SWESPLGDARAEYG
+1042 PGEPPLGDTIAEHG
-1056 QPADY
+1056 EQANY

-1067 TRGLALRGGS
+1067 TRGLALRRGRS
-1077 SAEEDSTGVLPRT
+1077 EEEDSPGILPRG
-1090 DHRASASCGEG
+1090 DHRARASCREGE
-1101 KAQELARNRTTVAV
+1101 AQELAQDRTTVAV
-1115 YDIVNAGPRHRF
+1115 YDILNAGPRHRF

-1156 KGTPDDVIW
+1156 KGTPDKVIW
-1165 KGLTSLVE
+1165 EGLTSLVE
-1173 TWRVAHPHIV
+1173 TWRAAHPHIV

-1199 SRRIPVDIEIVGN
+1199 SRRIPVDVEIVGN

>member
-24 KNAGIEGPIEVTDR
+24 KDAGIEGPIEVVGR

-52 PGTWSLDQLDR
+52 PGTWTLDQLDR
-63 AARTEDRSQNSHGF
+63 AARTEGRSSRTYGF

-114 LVCSWCIGQG
+114 LICSWCVGQG
-124 EIHTAYGHEEIS
+124 EIHTAYGHEEIEA
-136 GIPGLFDPTVKK
+136 IPGLFDPGVKK

-223 GRTLPEERPADWEA
+223 RRTLPEERPADWDA

-245 VISMRDNIYR
+245 VISMRDNVYR

-269 ITATRIND
+269 TTATRIND

-289 AHRQYEANKNGDLA
+289 AHRQYEANKKRDLA

-347 LPEEVRE
+347 LPDEVRE

-386 IKYSNANTGRMCL
+386 IKYSNANTGRM
-399 TGDHEVLTPDGWVRI
+399 TG
-414 EDWSGGRIATWNPT
+414 
-428 GEQIAFSEAKAVHFP
+428 
-443 YSGEMIHIDSTR
+443 
-455 IHQIS
+455 
-460 TPDHDM
+460 
-466 PIRERDGSIEK
+466 
-477 VPVSELEGKRFF
+477 
-489 HYIRGSRRVTTK
+489 VT
-501 VRDDDLRVLLMVQ
+501 
-514 ADGTYPADGGV
+514 
-525 RLAFRKQRKVERCR
+525 
-539 RLLRGAELVY
+539 
-549 VERKDHKTG
+549 
-558 YTRFTIRAQDCP
+558 
-570 LWLLMFK
+570 
-577 DKTFGPW
+577 
-584 IFDSNPSIFFEEL
+584 
-597 VFWDGSWASSGA
+597 
-609 NSAQYYSTNK
+609 
-619 TNIDLV
+619 
-625 QAFAHLSG
+625 
-633 MYCRVHQKRVDS
+633 
-645 RNPNWTPLWIA
+645 
-656 NLWFSPGPGTEFRNG
+656 
-671 NGRNK
+671 
-676 WSTSEYSGLVHCA
+676 
-689 RTTTGFFLVR
+689 
-699 REGSVWVTGN
+699 
-709 SGTVL
+709 L

-722 HFTDSEGAHDT
+722 HFTDAEGEHDT

-740 DKLLAGVH
+740 DKLLAGVP

-814 RQRGKSATLGCI
+814 RQRGKSATLGC
-826 AEGSLVL
+826 
-833 TDRGLV
+833 
-839 PIENVGVADKVWDGV
+839 
-854 EFVRHEGVIYK
+854 
-865 GQKEV
+865 
-870 MHYDGLTAT
+870 
-879 PDHKVWASFE
+879 
-889 GEPRTVRLDYAASCG
+889 
-904 ARLVRTRSGRAPV
+904 
-917 RMGEDHQSGSSIH
+917 
-930 PEGLAHA
+930 
-937 DDADRMHWV
+937 
-946 RTTAVVEPGEPATGP
+946 
-961 LEGLP
+961 
-966 VVQQSTRAPEVPGS
+966 
-980 NPHRGQTA
+980 
-988 VHESSRS
+988 
-995 ELEALR
+995 
-1001 SEGNHLRLPF
+1001 
-1011 GYRSGALDS
+1011 
-1020 GEPGGTA
+1020 
-1027 AEARTRSC
+1027 
-1035 GQRQRLC
+1035 
-1042 SWESPLGDARAEYG
+1042 
-1056 QPADY
+1056 
-1061 DSGRVS
+1061 
-1067 TRGLALRGGS
+1067 
-1077 SAEEDSTGVLPRT
+1077 
-1090 DHRASASCGEG
+1090 
-1101 KAQELARNRTTVAV
+1101 
-1115 YDIVNAGPRHRF
+1115 
-1127 TVSDVL
+1127 
-1133 VHNCGFGGGAGALLN
+1133 GFGGGAGALLN

-1156 KGTPDDVIW
+1156 KGTPDEVIW
-1165 KGLTSLVE
+1165 EGLTSLVE

-1199 SRRIPVDIEIVGN
+1199 SRRIPVDVEIVGN

-1306 VTETTGGLTVERLS
+1306 VTETTGDLTIERLS

>member
-1 MQILVPDVNGLTGE
+1 MQIVVPDVNGLTGE
-15 QFVALQQAK
+15 QFIALQQAK
-24 KNAGIEGPIEVTDR
+24 KDAGIDGPIEVTDR
-38 ATPGNKFTVGAFGA
+38 ATPGNRFTVGAFGA
-52 PGTWSLDQLDR
+52 PGMWMLDQLDR
-63 AARTEDRSQNSHGF
+63 AARTEGRSQNSYGF

-87 LDIETYSTV
+87 LDIETYSRV

-102 VYRYVEDEHWMI
+102 VYRYVEDEQWMI
-114 LVCSWCIGQG
+114 LICSWCIGQG
-124 EIHTAYGHEEIS
+124 EIHTAYGHEEVS
-136 GIPGLFDPTVKK
+136 GIPGLFDPAVKK

-223 GRTLPEERPADWEA
+223 GRTLPEERPADWDA

-289 AHRQYEANKNGDLA
+289 AHRQYEKNKARDLA

-323 LADQGFEMESI
+323 LAEQGFEMESI

-347 LPEEVRE
+347 LPDEVRE

-386 IKYSNANTGRMCL
+386 IKYSNANTGRM
-399 TGDHEVLTPDGWVRI
+399 TG
-414 EDWSGGRIATWNPT
+414 
-428 GEQIAFSEAKAVHFP
+428 
-443 YSGEMIHIDSTR
+443 
-455 IHQIS
+455 
-460 TPDHDM
+460 
-466 PIRERDGSIEK
+466 
-477 VPVSELEGKRFF
+477 
-489 HYIRGSRRVTTK
+489 VT
-501 VRDDDLRVLLMVQ
+501 
-514 ADGTYPADGGV
+514 
-525 RLAFRKQRKVERCR
+525 
-539 RLLRGAELVY
+539 
-549 VERKDHKTG
+549 
-558 YTRFTIRAQDCP
+558 
-570 LWLLMFK
+570 
-577 DKTFGPW
+577 
-584 IFDSNPSIFFEEL
+584 
-597 VFWDGSWASSGA
+597 
-609 NSAQYYSTNK
+609 
-619 TNIDLV
+619 
-625 QAFAHLSG
+625 
-633 MYCRVHQKRVDS
+633 
-645 RNPNWTPLWIA
+645 
-656 NLWFSPGPGTEFRNG
+656 
-671 NGRNK
+671 
-676 WSTSEYSGLVHCA
+676 
-689 RTTTGFFLVR
+689 
-699 REGSVWVTGN
+699 
-709 SGTVL
+709 L

-722 HFTDSEGAHDT
+722 HFTDAEGEHDT

-740 DKLLAGVH
+740 DRLLAGVH

-754 KKLVRPLLVGPF
+754 KKLVRPLLMGPF

-814 RQRGKSATLGCI
+814 RQRGKSATLGC
-826 AEGSLVL
+826 
-833 TDRGLV
+833 
-839 PIENVGVADKVWDGV
+839 
-854 EFVRHEGVIYK
+854 
-865 GQKEV
+865 
-870 MHYDGLTAT
+870 
-879 PDHKVWASFE
+879 
-889 GEPRTVRLDYAASCG
+889 
-904 ARLVRTRSGRAPV
+904 
-917 RMGEDHQSGSSIH
+917 
-930 PEGLAHA
+930 
-937 DDADRMHWV
+937 
-946 RTTAVVEPGEPATGP
+946 
-961 LEGLP
+961 
-966 VVQQSTRAPEVPGS
+966 
-980 NPHRGQTA
+980 
-988 VHESSRS
+988 
-995 ELEALR
+995 
-1001 SEGNHLRLPF
+1001 
-1011 GYRSGALDS
+1011 
-1020 GEPGGTA
+1020 
-1027 AEARTRSC
+1027 
-1035 GQRQRLC
+1035 
-1042 SWESPLGDARAEYG
+1042 
-1056 QPADY
+1056 
-1061 DSGRVS
+1061 
-1067 TRGLALRGGS
+1067 
-1077 SAEEDSTGVLPRT
+1077 
-1090 DHRASASCGEG
+1090 
-1101 KAQELARNRTTVAV
+1101 
-1115 YDIVNAGPRHRF
+1115 
-1127 TVSDVL
+1127 
-1133 VHNCGFGGGAGALLN
+1133 GFGGGAGALLN

-1156 KGTPDDVIW
+1156 EGTPDDVIW
-1165 KGLTSLVE
+1165 QGLSSLVE
-1173 TWRVAHPHIV
+1173 TWRIAHPHIV

-1199 SRRIPVDIEIVGN
+1199 SRRIPVDVEIVGN

-1325 LPDWAEGL
+1325 TPDWAAGL
-1333 PVEAAGYTTQ
+1333 PIQAAGYTTQ

>member
-15 QFVALQQAK
+15 QFIALQQAK
-24 KNAGIEGPIEVTDR
+24 KDAGINGPIEVTDR
-38 ATPGNKFTVGAFGA
+38 ATPGNRFTVGAFGV
-52 PGTWSLDQLDR
+52 PGTWMLDQLDR
-63 AARTEDRSQNSHGF
+63 AARTEGRSQNSYGF

-114 LVCSWCIGQG
+114 LICSWCIGQG

-277 RGIKIDTALAGA
+277 RGLKIDTALASA
-289 AHRQYEANKNGDLA
+289 AHRQYEANKARDLA

-347 LPEEVRE
+347 LPDEVRE

-386 IKYSNANTGRMCL
+386 IKYSNANTGRM
-399 TGDHEVLTPDGWVRI
+399 TG
-414 EDWSGGRIATWNPT
+414 
-428 GEQIAFSEAKAVHFP
+428 
-443 YSGEMIHIDSTR
+443 
-455 IHQIS
+455 
-460 TPDHDM
+460 
-466 PIRERDGSIEK
+466 
-477 VPVSELEGKRFF
+477 
-489 HYIRGSRRVTTK
+489 VT
-501 VRDDDLRVLLMVQ
+501 
-514 ADGTYPADGGV
+514 
-525 RLAFRKQRKVERCR
+525 
-539 RLLRGAELVY
+539 
-549 VERKDHKTG
+549 
-558 YTRFTIRAQDCP
+558 
-570 LWLLMFK
+570 
-577 DKTFGPW
+577 
-584 IFDSNPSIFFEEL
+584 
-597 VFWDGSWASSGA
+597 
-609 NSAQYYSTNK
+609 
-619 TNIDLV
+619 
-625 QAFAHLSG
+625 
-633 MYCRVHQKRVDS
+633 
-645 RNPNWTPLWIA
+645 
-656 NLWFSPGPGTEFRNG
+656 
-671 NGRNK
+671 
-676 WSTSEYSGLVHCA
+676 
-689 RTTTGFFLVR
+689 
-699 REGSVWVTGN
+699 
-709 SGTVL
+709 L

-722 HFTDSEGAHDT
+722 HFTDSEGDHDT

-754 KKLVRPLLVGPF
+754 KKLVRPLLMGPF

-839 PIENVGVADKVWDGV
+839 PIENVGIADKVWDGV
-854 EFVRHEGVIYK
+854 EFVRHDGVIYK
-865 GQKEV
+865 GQKEA
-870 MHYDGLTAT
+870 MTYDNLTAT

-889 GEPRTVRLDYAASCG
+889 GAPRTVRLDYAAACG
-904 ARLVRTRSGRAPV
+904 ARLVRTGSSGAPV
-917 RMGEDHQSGSSIH
+917 RLGEDHQRGSALH

-937 DDADRMHWV
+937 DDADRVHGV
-946 RTTAVVEPGEPATGP
+946 RTTAVVESGESSTGSIER
-961 LEGLP
+961 LSIL
-966 VVQQSTRAPEVPGS
+966 QQSTRPPEIPGS
-980 NPHRGQTA
+980 NSHYGQA
-988 VHESSRS
+988 EVHEPPRP
-995 ELEALR
+995 ELEALW
-1001 SEGNHLRLPF
+1001 SEGDNFRLLF
-1011 GYRSGALDS
+1011 SDRGRTLDS
-1020 GEPGGTA
+1020 GESGRASTG
-1027 AEARTRSC
+1027 ARVGSS
-1035 GQRQRLC
+1035 GQRQGVC
-1042 SWESPLGDARAEYG
+1042 SGESSVGDARAEYG
-1056 QPADY
+1056 RQTEHY
-1061 DSGRVS
+1061 SGRVP
-1067 TRGLALRGGS
+1067 TRGVALHRGGS
-1077 SAEEDSTGVLPRT
+1077 EEETPRGVHPGA
-1090 DHRASASCGEG
+1090 DYRAGATRSEGE
-1101 KAQELARNRTTVAV
+1101 AQELARDRTTVAV
-1115 YDIVNAGPRHRF
+1115 YDILNAGPRHRF
-1127 TVSDVL
+1127 TVSNVL

-1165 KGLTSLVE
+1165 EGLTSLVE
-1173 TWRVAHPHIV
+1173 TWRIAHPHIV

-1199 SRRIPVDIEIVGN
+1199 SRRIPVDVEIVGN

>member
-1 MQILVPDVNGLTGE
+1 MRPGVLSVYYTYVPTSEERTVQILVPDVNGLTGE

-24 KNAGIEGPIEVTDR
+24 KDAGIKGPIEVTDR
-38 ATPGNKFTVGAFGA
+38 ATPGNRFTVGAFGA
-52 PGTWSLDQLDR
+52 PGTWCLDQLDR
-63 AARTEDRSQNSHGF
+63 AARTEGRSQNSYGF

-102 VYRYVEDEHWMI
+102 VYRYVEDKHWMI
-114 LVCSWCIGQG
+114 LICSWCIGQG

-223 GRTLPEERPADWEA
+223 GRTLPEERPADWDA

-277 RGIKIDTALAGA
+277 RGIKIDTVLAGA
-289 AHRQYEANKNGDLA
+289 AHRQYEANKKRDLA
-303 RVKEITG
+303 RIKEITG

-347 LPEEVRE
+347 LPDEVRE

-399 TGDHEVLTPDGWVRI
+399 TGDHEVLTPAGWLRI
-414 EDWSGGRIATWNPT
+414 EDWTGGRIATWNPV

-455 IHQIS
+455 VHQIS

-466 PIRERDGSIEK
+466 PVRKRDGSIEK
-477 VPVSELEGKRFF
+477 VPVSELASKRFF
-489 HYIRGSRRVTTK
+489 HYIRGSRRVSTK
-501 VRDDDLRVLLMVQ
+501 VRDNDLRVLLMVQ
-514 ADGTYPADGGV
+514 ADGTYSADGGV

-539 RLLRGAELVY
+539 HLLRGAEIVY
-549 VERKDHKTG
+549 TERKDYKTG
-558 YTRFTIRAQDCP
+558 YTRFSIRAQDCP

-597 VFWDGSWASSGA
+597 AFWDGSWASSGA

-633 MYCRVHQKRVDS
+633 MYCQVLQKKADS
-645 RNPNWTPLWIA
+645 RNPNWSPSWVA

-671 NGRNK
+671 KGRNR

-709 SGTVL
+709 SGATL

-722 HFTDSEGAHDT
+722 HFTDADGEHDT

-740 DKLLAGVH
+740 DKLLAGVP

-754 KKLVRPLLVGPF
+754 KKLVRPLLMGPF

-786 SVLESFRN
+786 SVLESFRK

-833 TDRGLV
+833 TDRGLT

-854 EFVRHEGVIYK
+854 EFVRHEGVVYK

-870 MHYDGLTAT
+870 MQYDGLTAT

-889 GEPRTVRLDYAASCG
+889 GEPRVVRLDYAAACG
-904 ARLVRTRSGRAPV
+904 AHLVRT
-917 RMGEDHQSGSSIH
+917 GSS
-930 PEGLAHA
+930 
-937 DDADRMHWV
+937 
-946 RTTAVVEPGEPATGP
+946 
-961 LEGLP
+961 
-966 VVQQSTRAPEVPGS
+966 
-980 NPHRGQTA
+980 
-988 VHESSRS
+988 
-995 ELEALR
+995 
-1001 SEGNHLRLPF
+1001 
-1011 GYRSGALDS
+1011 
-1020 GEPGGTA
+1020 
-1027 AEARTRSC
+1027 
-1035 GQRQRLC
+1035 GQRQGVC
-1042 SWESPLGDARAEYG
+1042 SGESSMGDTLAEHG
-1056 QPADY
+1056 QQTEY
-1061 DSGRVS
+1061 HSGGVPP
-1067 TRGLALRGGS
+1067 RGLALCGGC
-1077 SAEEDSTGVLPRT
+1077 SAEEDSPGILPRGNY
-1090 DHRASASCGEG
+1090 RSCASCGKGE
-1101 KAQELARNRTTVAV
+1101 AQELENDRTTVAV
-1115 YDIVNAGPRHRF
+1115 YDILNAGPRHRF
-1127 TVSDVL
+1127 TVSNVL

-1165 KGLTSLVE
+1165 AGLSSLVE

-1199 SRRIPVDIEIVGN
+1199 SRRIPVDVEIVGN

-1227 NCRREYVQPKD
+1227 NCRREYIQPKD

>member
-24 KNAGIEGPIEVTDR
+24 KDAGIEGPIEVTDR

-52 PGTWSLDQLDR
+52 PGTWVLDQLDR
-63 AARTEDRSQNSHGF
+63 AARTEGRSSGTYGF

-102 VYRYVEDEHWMI
+102 VYRYVEDEDWMI
-114 LVCSWCIGQG
+114 LICSWCIGQG

-136 GIPGLFDPTVKK
+136 GIPGLFDPNVKK

-167 VGTYIDPEEYIDT
+167 VGTYIDPKEYIDT

-289 AHRQYEANKNGDLA
+289 AHRQYEANKKRDLA

-310 LDNPNSVQQFKGW
+310 LANPNSVQQFKGW

-334 DKAHVAELLERDD
+334 DKAHVAELLERED
-347 LPEEVRE
+347 LPDEVRE

-386 IKYSNANTGRMCL
+386 IKYSNANTGRM
-399 TGDHEVLTPDGWVRI
+399 TG
-414 EDWSGGRIATWNPT
+414 
-428 GEQIAFSEAKAVHFP
+428 
-443 YSGEMIHIDSTR
+443 
-455 IHQIS
+455 
-460 TPDHDM
+460 
-466 PIRERDGSIEK
+466 
-477 VPVSELEGKRFF
+477 
-489 HYIRGSRRVTTK
+489 VT
-501 VRDDDLRVLLMVQ
+501 
-514 ADGTYPADGGV
+514 
-525 RLAFRKQRKVERCR
+525 
-539 RLLRGAELVY
+539 
-549 VERKDHKTG
+549 
-558 YTRFTIRAQDCP
+558 
-570 LWLLMFK
+570 
-577 DKTFGPW
+577 
-584 IFDSNPSIFFEEL
+584 
-597 VFWDGSWASSGA
+597 
-609 NSAQYYSTNK
+609 
-619 TNIDLV
+619 
-625 QAFAHLSG
+625 
-633 MYCRVHQKRVDS
+633 
-645 RNPNWTPLWIA
+645 
-656 NLWFSPGPGTEFRNG
+656 
-671 NGRNK
+671 
-676 WSTSEYSGLVHCA
+676 
-689 RTTTGFFLVR
+689 
-699 REGSVWVTGN
+699 
-709 SGTVL
+709 L

-722 HFTDSEGAHDT
+722 HFTDAEGEHDT

-740 DKLLAGVH
+740 DRLLAGVH
-748 VGSEDL
+748 VGSGDL
-754 KKLVRPLLVGPF
+754 KKLVRPLLMGPF

-786 SVLESFRN
+786 SVLESFRK

-803 ERMGGAKAGFD
+803 ERMGGVKAGFD

-839 PIENVGVADKVWDGV
+839 PIENVGIADKIWDGV
-854 EFVRHEGVIYK
+854 EFVRHEGVVYK

-870 MHYDGLTAT
+870 MHYDGLIAT

-889 GEPRTVRLDYAASCG
+889 GEPRTVRLDYAAACG
-904 ARLVRTRSGRAPV
+904 ACLVRTGSSGAPV
-917 RMGEDHQSGSSIH
+917 RMGEDHQSGSALH
-930 PEGLAHA
+930 PEGVAHT
-937 DDADRMHWV
+937 DDANRVHGLW
-946 RTTAVVEPGEPATGP
+946 TTAVVKPGEFTSRAF
-961 LEGLP
+961 ERVP
-966 VVQQSTRAPEVPGS
+966 VMQQSAYFTEVPGS
-980 NPHRGQTA
+980 DSHSGQAA

-1001 SEGNHLRLPF
+1001 SERNHLRLPL
-1011 GYRSGALDS
+1011 GNRGGTLDS
-1020 GEPGGTA
+1020 GEPRRATP
-1027 AEARTRSC
+1027 EAQAGSC
-1035 GQRQRLC
+1035 GQRQGVC
-1042 SWESPLGDARAEYG
+1042 SGEPSMGNTCAEYG
-1056 QPADY
+1056 QQANY
-1061 DSGRVS
+1061 DSGRVP
-1067 TRGLALRGGS
+1067 TRGLALRGGD
-1077 SAEEDSTGVLPRT
+1077 SAEEASPGILPRG
-1090 DHRASASCGEG
+1090 DHRARTTCGEG
-1101 KAQELARNRTTVAV
+1101 EAQELAGNRTTVAV
-1115 YDIVNAGPRHRF
+1115 YDILNAGPRHRF
-1127 TVSDVL
+1127 TVSNVL

-1199 SRRIPVDIEIVGN
+1199 SRRIPVDVEIVGN

>member
-15 QFVALQQAK
+15 QFIALQQAK
-24 KNAGIEGPIEVTDR
+24 KDAGIEGPIEVTDR
-38 ATPGNKFTVGAFGA
+38 ATPGNRFTVGAFGA
-52 PGTWSLDQLDR
+52 PGTWTLDQLDR
-63 AARTEDRSQNSHGF
+63 AARTEGRSQNSYGF

-114 LVCSWCIGQG
+114 LICSWCIGQG
-124 EIHTAYGHEEIS
+124 EIHTAYGHEEIKA
-136 GIPGLFDPTVKK
+136 IPGLFDPAVRK

-223 GRTLPEERPADWEA
+223 ERTLPEERPADWDA

-289 AHRQYEANKNGDLA
+289 AHRQYEANKKKDLA
-303 RVKEITG
+303 RVKEITR

-334 DKAHVAELLERDD
+334 DKAHVAELLERND
-347 LPEEVRE
+347 LPDEVRE

-386 IKYSNANTGRMCL
+386 IKYSNANTGRM
-399 TGDHEVLTPDGWVRI
+399 TG
-414 EDWSGGRIATWNPT
+414 
-428 GEQIAFSEAKAVHFP
+428 
-443 YSGEMIHIDSTR
+443 
-455 IHQIS
+455 
-460 TPDHDM
+460 
-466 PIRERDGSIEK
+466 
-477 VPVSELEGKRFF
+477 
-489 HYIRGSRRVTTK
+489 VT
-501 VRDDDLRVLLMVQ
+501 
-514 ADGTYPADGGV
+514 
-525 RLAFRKQRKVERCR
+525 
-539 RLLRGAELVY
+539 
-549 VERKDHKTG
+549 
-558 YTRFTIRAQDCP
+558 
-570 LWLLMFK
+570 
-577 DKTFGPW
+577 
-584 IFDSNPSIFFEEL
+584 
-597 VFWDGSWASSGA
+597 
-609 NSAQYYSTNK
+609 
-619 TNIDLV
+619 
-625 QAFAHLSG
+625 
-633 MYCRVHQKRVDS
+633 
-645 RNPNWTPLWIA
+645 
-656 NLWFSPGPGTEFRNG
+656 
-671 NGRNK
+671 
-676 WSTSEYSGLVHCA
+676 
-689 RTTTGFFLVR
+689 
-699 REGSVWVTGN
+699 
-709 SGTVL
+709 L

-722 HFTDSEGAHDT
+722 HFTDAEGEHDT

-748 VGSEDL
+748 VGSKDL
-754 KKLVRPLLVGPF
+754 KKLVRPLLMGPF

-786 SVLESFRN
+786 SVLESFRK

-803 ERMGGAKAGFD
+803 ERMGGEKAGFD

-833 TDRGLV
+833 TDRGLI
-839 PIENVGVADKVWDGV
+839 PIESVSIANKVWDGA
-854 EFVRHEGVIYK
+854 EFVRHEGVVYK

-870 MHYDGLTAT
+870 MCYDGLTAT

-904 ARLVRTRSGRAPV
+904 AHLIRTGSSGAPV
-917 RMGEDHQSGSSIH
+917 RLGEDHQLGGTLH
-930 PEGLAHA
+930 PEGLAYA
-937 DDADRMHWV
+937 DDADRVHRM
-946 RTTAVVEPGEPATGP
+946 RTSAVVEPRKLAIGP
-961 LEGLP
+961 LEGSP

-980 NPHRGQTA
+980 DSHCGQA
-988 VHESSRS
+988 AMYESSRP
-995 ELEALR
+995 EPGALR
-1001 SEGNHLRLPF
+1001 SSGDNLRF
-1011 GYRSGALDS
+1011 SISDRGRTLDF
-1020 GEPGGTA
+1020 GEPGGEATK
-1027 AEARTRSC
+1027 ARTRSC
-1035 GQRQRLC
+1035 GQRQGVC
-1042 SWESPLGDARAEYG
+1042 SGKPPLGD
-1056 QPADY
+1056 
-1061 DSGRVS
+1061 SGPEPSQSTEHGLSRIPPRRV
-1067 TRGLALRGGS
+1067 ALRGADNPTETS
-1077 SAEEDSTGVLPRT
+1077 RGVHPRR
-1090 DHRASASCGEG
+1090 DHRAGASSSEGE
-1101 KAQELARNRTTVAV
+1101 AQKLAWDRTTVAV
-1115 YDIVNAGPRHRF
+1115 YDILNAGPRHRF
-1127 TVSDVL
+1127 TVSNVL

-1165 KGLTSLVE
+1165 EGLTSLVE

-1199 SRRIPVDIEIVGN
+1199 SRRIPVDVEIVGN
-1212 DRYVWLPSGRALVYH
+1212 DRYIWLPSGRALVYH

>member
-15 QFVALQQAK
+15 QFVTLQQAK
-24 KNAGIEGPIEVTDR
+24 KDAGLEGPIEVADR
-38 ATPGNKFTVGAFGA
+38 ANPGNRFTVGAFGA

-63 AARTEDRSQNSHGF
+63 AARTEGRSQNSYGF

-114 LVCSWCIGQG
+114 LICSWCIGQG

-136 GIPGLFDPTVKK
+136 GIPGLFDPAVKK

-167 VGTYIDPEEYIDT
+167 VGTYIDPGEYIDT

-223 GRTLPEERPADWEA
+223 GRTLPEERPADWDA

-245 VISMRDNIYR
+245 VVSMRDNIYR

-289 AHRQYEANKNGDLA
+289 AHRQYEANKKEDLA

-347 LPEEVRE
+347 LPDEVRE

-386 IKYSNANTGRMCL
+386 IKYSNANTGRM
-399 TGDHEVLTPDGWVRI
+399 TG
-414 EDWSGGRIATWNPT
+414 
-428 GEQIAFSEAKAVHFP
+428 
-443 YSGEMIHIDSTR
+443 
-455 IHQIS
+455 
-460 TPDHDM
+460 
-466 PIRERDGSIEK
+466 
-477 VPVSELEGKRFF
+477 
-489 HYIRGSRRVTTK
+489 VT
-501 VRDDDLRVLLMVQ
+501 
-514 ADGTYPADGGV
+514 
-525 RLAFRKQRKVERCR
+525 
-539 RLLRGAELVY
+539 
-549 VERKDHKTG
+549 
-558 YTRFTIRAQDCP
+558 
-570 LWLLMFK
+570 
-577 DKTFGPW
+577 
-584 IFDSNPSIFFEEL
+584 
-597 VFWDGSWASSGA
+597 
-609 NSAQYYSTNK
+609 
-619 TNIDLV
+619 
-625 QAFAHLSG
+625 
-633 MYCRVHQKRVDS
+633 
-645 RNPNWTPLWIA
+645 
-656 NLWFSPGPGTEFRNG
+656 
-671 NGRNK
+671 
-676 WSTSEYSGLVHCA
+676 
-689 RTTTGFFLVR
+689 
-699 REGSVWVTGN
+699 
-709 SGTVL
+709 L

-722 HFTDSEGAHDT
+722 HFTDAEGEHDT

-740 DKLLAGVH
+740 NRLLAGVH

-786 SVLESFRN
+786 SVLDSFRK

-803 ERMGGAKAGFD
+803 ERMGGEKAGFD
-814 RQRGKSATLGCI
+814 RQRGKAATLGC
-826 AEGSLVL
+826 
-833 TDRGLV
+833 D
-839 PIENVGVADKVWDGV
+839 
-854 EFVRHEGVIYK
+854 
-865 GQKEV
+865 
-870 MHYDGLTAT
+870 
-879 PDHKVWASFE
+879 
-889 GEPRTVRLDYAASCG
+889 
-904 ARLVRTRSGRAPV
+904 
-917 RMGEDHQSGSSIH
+917 
-930 PEGLAHA
+930 
-937 DDADRMHWV
+937 
-946 RTTAVVEPGEPATGP
+946 
-961 LEGLP
+961 
-966 VVQQSTRAPEVPGS
+966 
-980 NPHRGQTA
+980 
-988 VHESSRS
+988 
-995 ELEALR
+995 
-1001 SEGNHLRLPF
+1001 
-1011 GYRSGALDS
+1011 
-1020 GEPGGTA
+1020 
-1027 AEARTRSC
+1027 
-1035 GQRQRLC
+1035 
-1042 SWESPLGDARAEYG
+1042 
-1056 QPADY
+1056 
-1061 DSGRVS
+1061 
-1067 TRGLALRGGS
+1067 
-1077 SAEEDSTGVLPRT
+1077 
-1090 DHRASASCGEG
+1090 
-1101 KAQELARNRTTVAV
+1101 
-1115 YDIVNAGPRHRF
+1115 
-1127 TVSDVL
+1127 
-1133 VHNCGFGGGAGALLN
+1133 FGGGAGALLN

-1165 KGLTSLVE
+1165 EGLTSLVE
-1173 TWRVAHPHIV
+1173 TWRIAHPHIV

-1199 SRRIPVDIEIVGN
+1199 SRRIPVDVEIVGN

-1238 RNGKPLPYR
+1238 RKGKPLPYR

>member
-1 MQILVPDVNGLTGE
+1 MYYTYVPNSEERTVQILVPDVNELTGE

-24 KNAGIEGPIEVTDR
+24 KDAGIDGPIEVTDR
-38 ATPGNKFTVGAFGA
+38 ATPGNRFTVGAFGA
-52 PGTWSLDQLDR
+52 PGTWNLDQLDR
-63 AARTEDRSQNSHGF
+63 AARTEGRSQNTYGF

-87 LDIETYSTV
+87 LDIETYSRV

-102 VYRYVEDEHWMI
+102 VYRYVEDDHWMI
-114 LVCSWCIGQG
+114 LICSWCIGLG

-136 GIPGLFDPTVKK
+136 GIPGLFDPNVRK

-167 VGTYIDPEEYIDT
+167 VGTYINPEEYIDT

-223 GRTLPEERPADWEA
+223 GRTLPEERPADWDA

-277 RGIKIDTALAGA
+277 RGIKIDTDLAGA
-289 AHRQYEANKNGDLA
+289 AHRQYEANKKRDLA

-347 LPEEVRE
+347 LPDLVRE

-386 IKYSNANTGRMCL
+386 IKYSNANTGRM
-399 TGDHEVLTPDGWVRI
+399 TG
-414 EDWSGGRIATWNPT
+414 
-428 GEQIAFSEAKAVHFP
+428 
-443 YSGEMIHIDSTR
+443 
-455 IHQIS
+455 
-460 TPDHDM
+460 
-466 PIRERDGSIEK
+466 
-477 VPVSELEGKRFF
+477 
-489 HYIRGSRRVTTK
+489 VT
-501 VRDDDLRVLLMVQ
+501 
-514 ADGTYPADGGV
+514 
-525 RLAFRKQRKVERCR
+525 
-539 RLLRGAELVY
+539 
-549 VERKDHKTG
+549 
-558 YTRFTIRAQDCP
+558 
-570 LWLLMFK
+570 
-577 DKTFGPW
+577 
-584 IFDSNPSIFFEEL
+584 
-597 VFWDGSWASSGA
+597 
-609 NSAQYYSTNK
+609 
-619 TNIDLV
+619 
-625 QAFAHLSG
+625 
-633 MYCRVHQKRVDS
+633 
-645 RNPNWTPLWIA
+645 
-656 NLWFSPGPGTEFRNG
+656 
-671 NGRNK
+671 
-676 WSTSEYSGLVHCA
+676 
-689 RTTTGFFLVR
+689 
-699 REGSVWVTGN
+699 
-709 SGTVL
+709 L

-722 HFTDSEGAHDT
+722 HFTDAEGEHDT
-733 EAEQAAI
+733 KAEQAAI

-754 KKLVRPLLVGPF
+754 KKLVRPLLMGPF

-786 SVLESFRN
+786 SVLESFRK

-803 ERMGGAKAGFD
+803 ERMGGVKAGFD

-833 TDRGLV
+833 TDRGPV
-839 PIENVGVADKVWDGV
+839 PIENVGIADKVWDGV
-854 EFVRHEGVIYK
+854 EFVRHEGVVYK

-870 MHYDGLTAT
+870 MRYGGLTAT

-889 GEPRTVRLDYAASCG
+889 GEPRAVRLDYAAACG
-904 ARLVRTRSGRAPV
+904 AHLVRTGSSGAPV
-917 RMGEDHQSGSSIH
+917 RLGEDHQSRSALH
-930 PEGLAHA
+930 PEGLAHT
-937 DDADRMHWV
+937 DDADRMHRM
-946 RTTAVVEPGEPATGP
+946 RTTAMVEPGKSSTGA
-961 LEGLP
+961 LERLSI
-966 VVQQSTRAPEVPGS
+966 VQQSTRAPEVPGS
-980 NPHRGQTA
+980 NPHCGQAA
-988 VHESSRS
+988 VHEPPRS

-1001 SEGNHLRLPF
+1001 SKGDHLRLPIRD
-1011 GYRSGALDS
+1011 RSRALDS
-1020 GEPGGTA
+1020 GEPWGA
-1027 AEARTRSC
+1027 PIEARTRSR
-1035 GQRQRLC
+1035 GQRQGVC
-1042 SWESPLGDARAEYG
+1042 SGEPSLGNSCTESG
-1056 QPADY
+1056 QSAKHY
-1061 DSGRVS
+1061 SGRVPS
-1067 TRGLALRGGS
+1067 RGVALRG
-1077 SAEEDSTGVLPRT
+1077 ANDSTEASRGVHPGADR
-1090 DHRASASCGEG
+1090 RAGALGCEGE
-1101 KAQELARNRTTVAV
+1101 AQELAGDRATVAV
-1115 YDIVNAGPRHRF
+1115 YDILNAGPRHRF

-1156 KGTPDDVIW
+1156 KGTPDEVIW
-1165 KGLTSLVE
+1165 EGLTSLVE
-1173 TWRVAHPHIV
+1173 TWRIAHPHIV

-1199 SRRIPVDIEIVGN
+1199 SRRIPVDVEIVGN

>member
-24 KNAGIEGPIEVTDR
+24 KDAGIEGPIEVTDR
-38 ATPGNKFTVGAFGA
+38 ATPGNRFTVGAFGTQ
-52 PGTWSLDQLDR
+52 GTWTLDQLDR
-63 AARTEDRSQNSHGF
+63 AARTEGRSQNSYGF
-77 EDIFDGTELH
+77 ESIFDGSELH

-102 VYRYVEDEHWMI
+102 VYRYVEGEHWMI
-114 LVCSWCIGQG
+114 LICSWCIGQG

-223 GRTLPEERPADWEA
+223 GRTLPEERPADWDA

-277 RGIKIDTALAGA
+277 RGIKIDTALASA
-289 AHRQYEANKNGDLA
+289 AHRQYEANKARDLA

-347 LPEEVRE
+347 LPDEVRE

-386 IKYSNANTGRMCL
+386 IKYSNANTGRM
-399 TGDHEVLTPDGWVRI
+399 TGVTL
-414 EDWSGGRIATWNPT
+414 
-428 GEQIAFSEAKAVHFP
+428 
-443 YSGEMIHIDSTR
+443 
-455 IHQIS
+455 
-460 TPDHDM
+460 
-466 PIRERDGSIEK
+466 SI
-477 VPVSELEGKRFF
+477 
-489 HYIRGSRRVTTK
+489 
-501 VRDDDLRVLLMVQ
+501 Q
-514 ADGTYPADGGV
+514 
-525 RLAFRKQRKVERCR
+525 
-539 RLLRGAELVY
+539 
-549 VERKDHKTG
+549 
-558 YTRFTIRAQDCP
+558 
-570 LWLLMFK
+570 
-577 DKTFGPW
+577 
-584 IFDSNPSIFFEEL
+584 
-597 VFWDGSWASSGA
+597 
-609 NSAQYYSTNK
+609 
-619 TNIDLV
+619 
-625 QAFAHLSG
+625 
-633 MYCRVHQKRVDS
+633 
-645 RNPNWTPLWIA
+645 
-656 NLWFSPGPGTEFRNG
+656 
-671 NGRNK
+671 
-676 WSTSEYSGLVHCA
+676 
-689 RTTTGFFLVR
+689 
-699 REGSVWVTGN
+699 
-709 SGTVL
+709 
-714 SPHNLPRD
+714 NLPRD
-722 HFTDSEGAHDT
+722 HFTDAKGEHDT

-740 DKLLAGVH
+740 DRLLAGVH

-839 PIENVGVADKVWDGV
+839 PIENVGIADKVWDGV
-854 EFVRHEGVIYK
+854 EFVRHDGVIYK
-865 GQKEV
+865 GQKEA
-870 MHYDGLTAT
+870 MTYDNLTAT

-889 GEPRTVRLDYAASCG
+889 GAPRTVRLDYAAACG
-904 ARLVRTRSGRAPV
+904 ARLVRTGSSGAPV
-917 RMGEDHQSGSSIH
+917 RLGEDHQRGSALH

-937 DDADRMHWV
+937 DDADRVHGV
-946 RTTAVVEPGEPATGP
+946 RTTAVVESGESSTGSIER
-961 LEGLP
+961 LSIL
-966 VVQQSTRAPEVPGS
+966 QQSTRPPEIPGS
-980 NPHRGQTA
+980 NSHYGQA
-988 VHESSRS
+988 EVHEPPRPK
-995 ELEALR
+995 LEALW
-1001 SEGNHLRLPF
+1001 SEGDNLRLLF
-1011 GYRSGALDS
+1011 SDRGRTLDS
-1020 GEPGGTA
+1020 GESGRASTG
-1027 AEARTRSC
+1027 ARVGSS
-1035 GQRQRLC
+1035 GQRQGVC
-1042 SWESPLGDARAEYG
+1042 SGESSVGDARAEYG
-1056 QPADY
+1056 QQTEHY
-1061 DSGRVS
+1061 SGRVP
-1067 TRGLALRGGS
+1067 TRGVALHRGGS
-1077 SAEEDSTGVLPRT
+1077 EEETPRGVHPGA
-1090 DHRASASCGEG
+1090 DYRAGATRSEGE
-1101 KAQELARNRTTVAV
+1101 AQELARDRTTVAV
-1115 YDIVNAGPRHRF
+1115 YDILNAGPRHRF
-1127 TVSDVL
+1127 TVSNVL

-1165 KGLTSLVE
+1165 EGLTSLVE
-1173 TWRVAHPHIV
+1173 TWRIAHPHIV

-1199 SRRIPVDIEIVGN
+1199 SRRIPVDVEIVGN

-1325 LPDWAEGL
+1325 TPDWAAGL
-1333 PVEAAGYTTQ
+1333 PIQAAGYTTQ

>member
-24 KNAGIEGPIEVTDR
+24 KDAGIVGPIEVTDR
-38 ATPGNKFTVGAFGA
+38 AAPGNKFTVGAFGA
-52 PGTWSLDQLDR
+52 PGTWMLDQLDR
-63 AARTEDRSQNSHGF
+63 AVRTEGRSQSRYGF

-114 LVCSWCIGQG
+114 LICSWCIGQG
-124 EIHTAYGHEEIS
+124 EIHTAYGHEEIKA
-136 GIPGLFDPTVKK
+136 IPGLFDPAVKK

-223 GRTLPEERPADWEA
+223 GRTLPEERPADWDA

-289 AHRQYEANKNGDLA
+289 AHRQYEDNKKKDLS

-310 LDNPNSVQQFKGW
+310 LANPNSVQQFKGW

-347 LPEEVRE
+347 LPDEVRE

-386 IKYSNANTGRMCL
+386 IKYSNANTGRM
-399 TGDHEVLTPDGWVRI
+399 TG
-414 EDWSGGRIATWNPT
+414 
-428 GEQIAFSEAKAVHFP
+428 
-443 YSGEMIHIDSTR
+443 
-455 IHQIS
+455 
-460 TPDHDM
+460 
-466 PIRERDGSIEK
+466 
-477 VPVSELEGKRFF
+477 
-489 HYIRGSRRVTTK
+489 VT
-501 VRDDDLRVLLMVQ
+501 
-514 ADGTYPADGGV
+514 
-525 RLAFRKQRKVERCR
+525 
-539 RLLRGAELVY
+539 
-549 VERKDHKTG
+549 
-558 YTRFTIRAQDCP
+558 
-570 LWLLMFK
+570 
-577 DKTFGPW
+577 
-584 IFDSNPSIFFEEL
+584 
-597 VFWDGSWASSGA
+597 
-609 NSAQYYSTNK
+609 
-619 TNIDLV
+619 
-625 QAFAHLSG
+625 
-633 MYCRVHQKRVDS
+633 
-645 RNPNWTPLWIA
+645 
-656 NLWFSPGPGTEFRNG
+656 
-671 NGRNK
+671 
-676 WSTSEYSGLVHCA
+676 
-689 RTTTGFFLVR
+689 
-699 REGSVWVTGN
+699 
-709 SGTVL
+709 L

-722 HFTDSEGAHDT
+722 HFTDADGEHDT

-786 SVLESFRN
+786 EVLDAFRE
-794 GEDIYVATA
+794 GKDIYVATA
-803 ERMGGAKAGFD
+803 ERMGGEKAGFD
-814 RQRGKSATLGCI
+814 RQRGKAATLGCI

-833 TDRGLV
+833 TDRGLI
-839 PIENVGVADKVWDGV
+839 PIENVGIADKVWDGV
-854 EFVRHEGVIYK
+854 EFVRHEGVVYK

-889 GEPRTVRLDYAASCG
+889 GESRTVRLDYAASCG
-904 ARLVRTRSGRAPV
+904 ARLVRAGSSGAPV
-917 RMGEDHQSGSSIH
+917 RMGEDHQFGSSIH

-937 DDADRMHWV
+937 DDADRVYRV
-946 RTTAVVEPGEPATGP
+946 RTTAVVEPGELASGSF
-961 LEGLP
+961 EGLP
-966 VVQQSTRAPEVPGS
+966 VVQQSTRTPEVPGS
-980 NPHRGQTA
+980 NPHRGQAA
-988 VHESSRS
+988 VHESPRS

-1001 SEGNHLRLPF
+1001 GERDHLRLPV
-1011 GYRSGALDS
+1011 GYRGRTLDS
-1020 GEPGGTA
+1020 GEPGGAA
-1027 AEARTRSC
+1027 AEARTRSR
-1035 GQRQRLC
+1035 GQRQGVC
-1042 SWESPLGDARAEYG
+1042 SREPSMGNTCAEYG
-1056 QPADY
+1056 QQADY
-1061 DSGRVS
+1061 DSGRVP
-1067 TRGLALRGGS
+1067 TRGLALHGGG
-1077 SAEEDSTGVLPRT
+1077 SAEEASPGILPRG
-1090 DHRASASCGEG
+1090 DHRARTSCGEG
-1101 KAQELARNRTTVAV
+1101 EAQELAGNRTTVAV
-1115 YDIVNAGPRHRF
+1115 YDILNAGPRHRF
-1127 TVSDVL
+1127 TVSNVL

-1156 KGTPDDVIW
+1156 KGTPDEVIW

-1199 SRRIPVDIEIVGN
+1199 SRRIPVDVEIVDN

-1227 NCRREYVQPKD
+1227 NCRREYVQPKG

>member
-1 MQILVPDVNGLTGE
+1 MQILVPDVNSLTGE
-15 QFVALQQAK
+15 QFIALQQAK
-24 KNAGIEGPIEVTDR
+24 KDAGIAGPIEVTER
-38 ATPGNKFTVGAFGA
+38 ATPGNRFTVGAFGA

-63 AARTEDRSQNSHGF
+63 AARTEGRSQNSYGF
-77 EDIFDGTELH
+77 GDIFDGTELH
-87 LDIETYSTV
+87 LDIETYSHV

-114 LVCSWCIGQG
+114 LICSWCIGQG
-124 EIHTAYGHEEIS
+124 EIHTAYGHEEVS
-136 GIPGLFDPTVKK
+136 GIPGLFDPKVKK

-223 GRTLPEERPADWEA
+223 GRTLPEERPADWDA

-289 AHRQYEANKNGDLA
+289 AHRQYEANKKRDLA

-323 LADQGFEMESI
+323 LADRGFEMESI

-347 LPEEVRE
+347 LPDEVRE

-386 IKYSNANTGRMCL
+386 IKYSNANTGRM
-399 TGDHEVLTPDGWVRI
+399 TG
-414 EDWSGGRIATWNPT
+414 
-428 GEQIAFSEAKAVHFP
+428 
-443 YSGEMIHIDSTR
+443 
-455 IHQIS
+455 
-460 TPDHDM
+460 
-466 PIRERDGSIEK
+466 
-477 VPVSELEGKRFF
+477 
-489 HYIRGSRRVTTK
+489 VT
-501 VRDDDLRVLLMVQ
+501 
-514 ADGTYPADGGV
+514 
-525 RLAFRKQRKVERCR
+525 
-539 RLLRGAELVY
+539 
-549 VERKDHKTG
+549 
-558 YTRFTIRAQDCP
+558 
-570 LWLLMFK
+570 
-577 DKTFGPW
+577 
-584 IFDSNPSIFFEEL
+584 
-597 VFWDGSWASSGA
+597 
-609 NSAQYYSTNK
+609 
-619 TNIDLV
+619 
-625 QAFAHLSG
+625 
-633 MYCRVHQKRVDS
+633 
-645 RNPNWTPLWIA
+645 
-656 NLWFSPGPGTEFRNG
+656 
-671 NGRNK
+671 
-676 WSTSEYSGLVHCA
+676 
-689 RTTTGFFLVR
+689 
-699 REGSVWVTGN
+699 
-709 SGTVL
+709 L

-722 HFTDSEGAHDT
+722 HFTDAEGEHDT
-733 EAEQAAI
+733 EAEQVAI

-814 RQRGKSATLGCI
+814 RQRGKSATLGC
-826 AEGSLVL
+826 
-833 TDRGLV
+833 
-839 PIENVGVADKVWDGV
+839 
-854 EFVRHEGVIYK
+854 
-865 GQKEV
+865 
-870 MHYDGLTAT
+870 
-879 PDHKVWASFE
+879 
-889 GEPRTVRLDYAASCG
+889 
-904 ARLVRTRSGRAPV
+904 
-917 RMGEDHQSGSSIH
+917 
-930 PEGLAHA
+930 
-937 DDADRMHWV
+937 
-946 RTTAVVEPGEPATGP
+946 
-961 LEGLP
+961 
-966 VVQQSTRAPEVPGS
+966 
-980 NPHRGQTA
+980 
-988 VHESSRS
+988 
-995 ELEALR
+995 
-1001 SEGNHLRLPF
+1001 
-1011 GYRSGALDS
+1011 
-1020 GEPGGTA
+1020 
-1027 AEARTRSC
+1027 
-1035 GQRQRLC
+1035 
-1042 SWESPLGDARAEYG
+1042 
-1056 QPADY
+1056 
-1061 DSGRVS
+1061 
-1067 TRGLALRGGS
+1067 
-1077 SAEEDSTGVLPRT
+1077 
-1090 DHRASASCGEG
+1090 
-1101 KAQELARNRTTVAV
+1101 
-1115 YDIVNAGPRHRF
+1115 
-1127 TVSDVL
+1127 
-1133 VHNCGFGGGAGALLN
+1133 GFGGGAGALLN

-1156 KGTPDDVIW
+1156 KGTPDEVIW
-1165 KGLTSLVE
+1165 EGLTSLVE

-1199 SRRIPVDIEIVGN
+1199 SRRIPVDVEIVGN

-1253 DAVVGNG
+1253 DAIVGNG

-1282 LLTHALVNVERA
+1282 LLTHALVNVEQA

>member
-1 MQILVPDVNGLTGE
+1 MQILVPNVNGLTGE
-15 QFVALQQAK
+15 QFTALQQAK
-24 KNAGIEGPIEVTDR
+24 KDAGIEGPIEVADR
-38 ATPGNKFTVGAFGA
+38 ATPGNRFTVGAFGA

-63 AARTEDRSQNSHGF
+63 AARTEGRSQNSYGF

-102 VYRYVEDEHWMI
+102 VYRYVEDEQWMI
-114 LVCSWCIGQG
+114 LICTWCIGQG
-124 EIHTAYGHEEIS
+124 DTHTAFGHEEIKA
-136 GIPGLFDPTVKK
+136 IPGLFDPAVKK

-211 LINMFSVPNRKG
+211 LISMFSVPNRKG

-255 LGKGFPSAE
+255 LGKGFPSSE

-289 AHRQYEANKNGDLA
+289 AHRQYDANKKRDLA

-347 LPEEVRE
+347 LSDEVRE

-386 IKYSNANTGRMCL
+386 IKYSNANTGRM
-399 TGDHEVLTPDGWVRI
+399 TGVTL
-414 EDWSGGRIATWNPT
+414 
-428 GEQIAFSEAKAVHFP
+428 
-443 YSGEMIHIDSTR
+443 
-455 IHQIS
+455 
-460 TPDHDM
+460 
-466 PIRERDGSIEK
+466 SI
-477 VPVSELEGKRFF
+477 
-489 HYIRGSRRVTTK
+489 
-501 VRDDDLRVLLMVQ
+501 Q
-514 ADGTYPADGGV
+514 
-525 RLAFRKQRKVERCR
+525 
-539 RLLRGAELVY
+539 
-549 VERKDHKTG
+549 
-558 YTRFTIRAQDCP
+558 
-570 LWLLMFK
+570 
-577 DKTFGPW
+577 
-584 IFDSNPSIFFEEL
+584 
-597 VFWDGSWASSGA
+597 
-609 NSAQYYSTNK
+609 
-619 TNIDLV
+619 
-625 QAFAHLSG
+625 
-633 MYCRVHQKRVDS
+633 
-645 RNPNWTPLWIA
+645 
-656 NLWFSPGPGTEFRNG
+656 
-671 NGRNK
+671 
-676 WSTSEYSGLVHCA
+676 
-689 RTTTGFFLVR
+689 
-699 REGSVWVTGN
+699 
-709 SGTVL
+709 
-714 SPHNLPRD
+714 NLPRD
-722 HFTDSEGAHDT
+722 HFTDADGEHDT
-733 EAEQAAI
+733 GAEQAAI
-740 DKLLAGVH
+740 DKLLAGVE

-754 KKLVRPLLVGPF
+754 KKLVRPLLMGPF

-839 PIENVGVADKVWDGV
+839 PIEKVGIADKVWDGV
-854 EFVRHEGVIYK
+854 EFVRHDGVVYK

-870 MHYDGLTAT
+870 MFYDGLTAT
-879 PDHKVWASFE
+879 PDHKVWASF
-889 GEPRTVRLDYAASCG
+889 GCNSQVVRLDYAASHG
-904 ARLVRTRSGRAPV
+904 ARLVRTGYGEAQSATVDRAT
-917 RMGEDHQSGSSIH
+917 H
-930 PEGLAHA
+930 
-937 DDADRMHWV
+937 
-946 RTTAVVEPGEPATGP
+946 
-961 LEGLP
+961 
-966 VVQQSTRAPEVPGS
+966 
-980 NPHRGQTA
+980 
-988 VHESSRS
+988 
-995 ELEALR
+995 
-1001 SEGNHLRLPF
+1001 
-1011 GYRSGALDS
+1011 
-1020 GEPGGTA
+1020 
-1027 AEARTRSC
+1027 
-1035 GQRQRLC
+1035 
-1042 SWESPLGDARAEYG
+1042 
-1056 QPADY
+1056 
-1061 DSGRVS
+1061 
-1067 TRGLALRGGS
+1067 
-1077 SAEEDSTGVLPRT
+1077 
-1090 DHRASASCGEG
+1090 
-1101 KAQELARNRTTVAV
+1101 AV
-1115 YDIVNAGPRHRF
+1115 YDILNAGPHHRF
-1127 TVSDVL
+1127 TVSNVL

-1173 TWRVAHPHIV
+1173 TWRTAHPHIV

-1199 SRRIPVDIEIVGN
+1199 SRRIPVDVEIVGN

>member
-24 KNAGIEGPIEVTDR
+24 KDAGIEGPIEVTDR
-38 ATPGNKFTVGAFGA
+38 ATPGNRFTVGAFGA
-52 PGTWSLDQLDR
+52 PGTWTLDQLDR
-63 AARTEDRSQNSHGF
+63 AARTEGRSQNSYGF
-77 EDIFDGTELH
+77 EDIFDGSELH

-114 LVCSWCIGQG
+114 LICSWCIGQG
-124 EIHTAYGHEEIS
+124 EIHTAYGHEEIKA
-136 GIPGLFDPTVKK
+136 IPGLFDPAVKK

-223 GRTLPEERPADWEA
+223 GRTLPKERPADWEA

-289 AHRQYEANKNGDLA
+289 AHRQYEANKEKDLA

-347 LPEEVRE
+347 LPDEVRE

-386 IKYSNANTGRMCL
+386 IKYSNANTGRM
-399 TGDHEVLTPDGWVRI
+399 TG
-414 EDWSGGRIATWNPT
+414 
-428 GEQIAFSEAKAVHFP
+428 
-443 YSGEMIHIDSTR
+443 
-455 IHQIS
+455 
-460 TPDHDM
+460 
-466 PIRERDGSIEK
+466 
-477 VPVSELEGKRFF
+477 
-489 HYIRGSRRVTTK
+489 VT
-501 VRDDDLRVLLMVQ
+501 
-514 ADGTYPADGGV
+514 
-525 RLAFRKQRKVERCR
+525 
-539 RLLRGAELVY
+539 
-549 VERKDHKTG
+549 
-558 YTRFTIRAQDCP
+558 
-570 LWLLMFK
+570 
-577 DKTFGPW
+577 
-584 IFDSNPSIFFEEL
+584 
-597 VFWDGSWASSGA
+597 
-609 NSAQYYSTNK
+609 
-619 TNIDLV
+619 
-625 QAFAHLSG
+625 
-633 MYCRVHQKRVDS
+633 
-645 RNPNWTPLWIA
+645 
-656 NLWFSPGPGTEFRNG
+656 
-671 NGRNK
+671 
-676 WSTSEYSGLVHCA
+676 
-689 RTTTGFFLVR
+689 
-699 REGSVWVTGN
+699 
-709 SGTVL
+709 L

-722 HFTDSEGAHDT
+722 HFTDAEGEHDT

-740 DKLLAGVH
+740 DKLLASVH

-754 KKLVRPLLVGPF
+754 KKLVRPLLMGPF

-786 SVLESFRN
+786 GVLEAFRE
-794 GEDIYVATA
+794 GKDIYVATA
-803 ERMGGAKAGFD
+803 ERMGGEKAGFD
-814 RQRGKSATLGCI
+814 RQRGKAATLG
-826 AEGSLVL
+826 
-833 TDRGLV
+833 
-839 PIENVGVADKVWDGV
+839 
-854 EFVRHEGVIYK
+854 
-865 GQKEV
+865 
-870 MHYDGLTAT
+870 
-879 PDHKVWASFE
+879 
-889 GEPRTVRLDYAASCG
+889 
-904 ARLVRTRSGRAPV
+904 
-917 RMGEDHQSGSSIH
+917 
-930 PEGLAHA
+930 
-937 DDADRMHWV
+937 
-946 RTTAVVEPGEPATGP
+946 
-961 LEGLP
+961 
-966 VVQQSTRAPEVPGS
+966 
-980 NPHRGQTA
+980 
-988 VHESSRS
+988 
-995 ELEALR
+995 
-1001 SEGNHLRLPF
+1001 
-1011 GYRSGALDS
+1011 
-1020 GEPGGTA
+1020 
-1027 AEARTRSC
+1027 
-1035 GQRQRLC
+1035 
-1042 SWESPLGDARAEYG
+1042 
-1056 QPADY
+1056 
-1061 DSGRVS
+1061 
-1067 TRGLALRGGS
+1067 
-1077 SAEEDSTGVLPRT
+1077 
-1090 DHRASASCGEG
+1090 
-1101 KAQELARNRTTVAV
+1101 
-1115 YDIVNAGPRHRF
+1115 
-1127 TVSDVL
+1127 
-1133 VHNCGFGGGAGALLN
+1133 CGFGGGAGALLN

-1156 KGTPDDVIW
+1156 KGTPEDVIW
-1165 KGLTSLVE
+1165 EGLTSLVE

-1199 SRRIPVDIEIVGN
+1199 SRRIPVDVEIVGN

-1306 VTETTGGLTVERLS
+1306 VTETTSGLTVERLS

>member
-1 MQILVPDVNGLTGE
+1 MQILVPEVNGLTGE

-24 KNAGIEGPIEVTDR
+24 KDAGIEGPIEVTDR
-38 ATPGNKFTVGAFGA
+38 ATPGNRFTVGAFGA
-52 PGTWSLDQLDR
+52 PGTWALDQLDR
-63 AARTEDRSQNSHGF
+63 AARTEGRSQNSYGF
-77 EDIFDGTELH
+77 EDIFDGSELH

-114 LVCSWCIGQG
+114 LICSWCIGQG

-223 GRTLPEERPADWEA
+223 SRTLPEERPADWEA

-289 AHRQYEANKNGDLA
+289 AHRQYDANKKKDLA

-347 LPEEVRE
+347 LPDEVRE

-386 IKYSNANTGRMCL
+386 IKYSNANTGRM
-399 TGDHEVLTPDGWVRI
+399 TG
-414 EDWSGGRIATWNPT
+414 
-428 GEQIAFSEAKAVHFP
+428 
-443 YSGEMIHIDSTR
+443 
-455 IHQIS
+455 
-460 TPDHDM
+460 
-466 PIRERDGSIEK
+466 
-477 VPVSELEGKRFF
+477 
-489 HYIRGSRRVTTK
+489 VT
-501 VRDDDLRVLLMVQ
+501 
-514 ADGTYPADGGV
+514 
-525 RLAFRKQRKVERCR
+525 
-539 RLLRGAELVY
+539 
-549 VERKDHKTG
+549 
-558 YTRFTIRAQDCP
+558 
-570 LWLLMFK
+570 
-577 DKTFGPW
+577 
-584 IFDSNPSIFFEEL
+584 
-597 VFWDGSWASSGA
+597 
-609 NSAQYYSTNK
+609 
-619 TNIDLV
+619 
-625 QAFAHLSG
+625 
-633 MYCRVHQKRVDS
+633 
-645 RNPNWTPLWIA
+645 
-656 NLWFSPGPGTEFRNG
+656 
-671 NGRNK
+671 
-676 WSTSEYSGLVHCA
+676 
-689 RTTTGFFLVR
+689 
-699 REGSVWVTGN
+699 
-709 SGTVL
+709 L

-722 HFTDSEGAHDT
+722 HFTDAEGEHDT

-754 KKLVRPLLVGPF
+754 KKLVRPLLMGPF

-814 RQRGKSATLGCI
+814 RQRGKSATLGC
-826 AEGSLVL
+826 
-833 TDRGLV
+833 
-839 PIENVGVADKVWDGV
+839 
-854 EFVRHEGVIYK
+854 
-865 GQKEV
+865 
-870 MHYDGLTAT
+870 
-879 PDHKVWASFE
+879 
-889 GEPRTVRLDYAASCG
+889 
-904 ARLVRTRSGRAPV
+904 
-917 RMGEDHQSGSSIH
+917 
-930 PEGLAHA
+930 
-937 DDADRMHWV
+937 
-946 RTTAVVEPGEPATGP
+946 
-961 LEGLP
+961 
-966 VVQQSTRAPEVPGS
+966 
-980 NPHRGQTA
+980 
-988 VHESSRS
+988 
-995 ELEALR
+995 
-1001 SEGNHLRLPF
+1001 
-1011 GYRSGALDS
+1011 
-1020 GEPGGTA
+1020 
-1027 AEARTRSC
+1027 
-1035 GQRQRLC
+1035 
-1042 SWESPLGDARAEYG
+1042 
-1056 QPADY
+1056 
-1061 DSGRVS
+1061 
-1067 TRGLALRGGS
+1067 
-1077 SAEEDSTGVLPRT
+1077 
-1090 DHRASASCGEG
+1090 
-1101 KAQELARNRTTVAV
+1101 
-1115 YDIVNAGPRHRF
+1115 
-1127 TVSDVL
+1127 
-1133 VHNCGFGGGAGALLN
+1133 GFGGGAGALLN

-1165 KGLTSLVE
+1165 EGLTSLVE

-1199 SRRIPVDIEIVGN
+1199 SRRIPVDVEIVGN

>member
-1 MQILVPDVNGLTGE
+1 MQILVPDVNSLTGE

-24 KNAGIEGPIEVTDR
+24 KDAGIEGPIEVTDR
-38 ATPGNKFTVGAFGA
+38 ATPSNRFTIGAFGA
-52 PGTWSLDQLDR
+52 PGTWALDQLDR
-63 AARTEDRSQNSHGF
+63 AARTEGRSQNSYGF
-77 EDIFDGTELH
+77 EDIFDGSELH

-114 LVCSWCIGQG
+114 LICSWCIGQG
-124 EIHTAYGHEEIS
+124 EIHTAYGHEEIKA
-136 GIPGLFDPTVKK
+136 IPGLFNPAVKK

-223 GRTLPEERPADWEA
+223 GRTLPEERPADWDA

-277 RGIKIDTALAGA
+277 RGIKIDTALADA
-289 AHRQYEANKNGDLA
+289 AHRQYEANKKRDLA

-323 LADQGFEMESI
+323 LAGRGFEMESI

-347 LPEEVRE
+347 LPDDVRE

-386 IKYSNANTGRMCL
+386 IKYSNANTGRM
-399 TGDHEVLTPDGWVRI
+399 TG
-414 EDWSGGRIATWNPT
+414 
-428 GEQIAFSEAKAVHFP
+428 
-443 YSGEMIHIDSTR
+443 
-455 IHQIS
+455 
-460 TPDHDM
+460 
-466 PIRERDGSIEK
+466 
-477 VPVSELEGKRFF
+477 
-489 HYIRGSRRVTTK
+489 VT
-501 VRDDDLRVLLMVQ
+501 
-514 ADGTYPADGGV
+514 
-525 RLAFRKQRKVERCR
+525 
-539 RLLRGAELVY
+539 
-549 VERKDHKTG
+549 
-558 YTRFTIRAQDCP
+558 
-570 LWLLMFK
+570 
-577 DKTFGPW
+577 
-584 IFDSNPSIFFEEL
+584 
-597 VFWDGSWASSGA
+597 
-609 NSAQYYSTNK
+609 
-619 TNIDLV
+619 
-625 QAFAHLSG
+625 
-633 MYCRVHQKRVDS
+633 
-645 RNPNWTPLWIA
+645 
-656 NLWFSPGPGTEFRNG
+656 
-671 NGRNK
+671 
-676 WSTSEYSGLVHCA
+676 
-689 RTTTGFFLVR
+689 
-699 REGSVWVTGN
+699 
-709 SGTVL
+709 L

-722 HFTDSEGAHDT
+722 HFTDSEGEHDT
-733 EAEQAAI
+733 EVEQAAI

-814 RQRGKSATLGCI
+814 RQRGKSATLGC
-826 AEGSLVL
+826 
-833 TDRGLV
+833 
-839 PIENVGVADKVWDGV
+839 
-854 EFVRHEGVIYK
+854 
-865 GQKEV
+865 
-870 MHYDGLTAT
+870 
-879 PDHKVWASFE
+879 
-889 GEPRTVRLDYAASCG
+889 
-904 ARLVRTRSGRAPV
+904 
-917 RMGEDHQSGSSIH
+917 
-930 PEGLAHA
+930 
-937 DDADRMHWV
+937 
-946 RTTAVVEPGEPATGP
+946 
-961 LEGLP
+961 
-966 VVQQSTRAPEVPGS
+966 
-980 NPHRGQTA
+980 
-988 VHESSRS
+988 
-995 ELEALR
+995 
-1001 SEGNHLRLPF
+1001 
-1011 GYRSGALDS
+1011 
-1020 GEPGGTA
+1020 
-1027 AEARTRSC
+1027 
-1035 GQRQRLC
+1035 
-1042 SWESPLGDARAEYG
+1042 
-1056 QPADY
+1056 
-1061 DSGRVS
+1061 
-1067 TRGLALRGGS
+1067 
-1077 SAEEDSTGVLPRT
+1077 
-1090 DHRASASCGEG
+1090 
-1101 KAQELARNRTTVAV
+1101 
-1115 YDIVNAGPRHRF
+1115 
-1127 TVSDVL
+1127 
-1133 VHNCGFGGGAGALLN
+1133 GFGGGAGALLN

-1156 KGTPDDVIW
+1156 KGTPDEVIW
-1165 KGLTSLVE
+1165 AGLSSLVE

-1199 SRRIPVDIEIVGN
+1199 SRRIPVDVEIVGN

-1227 NCRREYVQPKD
+1227 NCKREYVQPKD
-1238 RNGKPLPYR
+1238 RKGKPLPYR

-1325 LPDWAEGL
+1325 TPDWAAGL
-1333 PVEAAGYTTQ
+1333 PIQAAGYTTQ

>member
-1 MQILVPDVNGLTGE
+1 MQILVPDVNNLAGE
-15 QFVALQQAK
+15 QFVELQQAK
-24 KNAGIEGPIEVTDR
+24 KDAGIEGPIEVTDR
-38 ATPGNKFTVGAFGA
+38 ATPGNRFTVGAFGA
-52 PGTWSLDQLDR
+52 PGIWTLDQLDR
-63 AARTEDRSQNSHGF
+63 AARTEGRSQNSYGF

-87 LDIETYSTV
+87 LDIETYSRV

-114 LVCSWCIGQG
+114 LICSWCIGQG
-124 EIHTAYGHEEIS
+124 EIHTAYGHDEIKA
-136 GIPGLFDPTVKK
+136 IPGLFDPAVKK

-167 VGTYIDPEEYIDT
+167 VGTYLDPEEYIDT

-223 GRTLPEERPADWEA
+223 GRTLPEGRPADWEA

-289 AHRQYEANKNGDLA
+289 AHRQYEANKMEDLA
-303 RVKEITG
+303 RVKGITG
-310 LDNPNSVQQFKGW
+310 LANPNSVQQFKGW

-347 LPEEVRE
+347 LPDEVRE

-386 IKYSNANTGRMCL
+386 IKYSNANTGRM
-399 TGDHEVLTPDGWVRI
+399 TG
-414 EDWSGGRIATWNPT
+414 
-428 GEQIAFSEAKAVHFP
+428 
-443 YSGEMIHIDSTR
+443 
-455 IHQIS
+455 
-460 TPDHDM
+460 
-466 PIRERDGSIEK
+466 
-477 VPVSELEGKRFF
+477 
-489 HYIRGSRRVTTK
+489 VT
-501 VRDDDLRVLLMVQ
+501 
-514 ADGTYPADGGV
+514 
-525 RLAFRKQRKVERCR
+525 
-539 RLLRGAELVY
+539 
-549 VERKDHKTG
+549 
-558 YTRFTIRAQDCP
+558 
-570 LWLLMFK
+570 
-577 DKTFGPW
+577 
-584 IFDSNPSIFFEEL
+584 
-597 VFWDGSWASSGA
+597 
-609 NSAQYYSTNK
+609 
-619 TNIDLV
+619 
-625 QAFAHLSG
+625 
-633 MYCRVHQKRVDS
+633 
-645 RNPNWTPLWIA
+645 
-656 NLWFSPGPGTEFRNG
+656 
-671 NGRNK
+671 
-676 WSTSEYSGLVHCA
+676 
-689 RTTTGFFLVR
+689 
-699 REGSVWVTGN
+699 
-709 SGTVL
+709 L

-722 HFTDSEGAHDT
+722 HFTDAEGEHDT

-740 DKLLAGVH
+740 DKLLAGVP

-754 KKLVRPLLVGPF
+754 KKLVRPLLMGPF

-814 RQRGKSATLGCI
+814 RQRGKSATLGC
-826 AEGSLVL
+826 
-833 TDRGLV
+833 
-839 PIENVGVADKVWDGV
+839 
-854 EFVRHEGVIYK
+854 
-865 GQKEV
+865 
-870 MHYDGLTAT
+870 
-879 PDHKVWASFE
+879 
-889 GEPRTVRLDYAASCG
+889 
-904 ARLVRTRSGRAPV
+904 
-917 RMGEDHQSGSSIH
+917 
-930 PEGLAHA
+930 
-937 DDADRMHWV
+937 
-946 RTTAVVEPGEPATGP
+946 
-961 LEGLP
+961 
-966 VVQQSTRAPEVPGS
+966 
-980 NPHRGQTA
+980 
-988 VHESSRS
+988 
-995 ELEALR
+995 
-1001 SEGNHLRLPF
+1001 
-1011 GYRSGALDS
+1011 
-1020 GEPGGTA
+1020 
-1027 AEARTRSC
+1027 
-1035 GQRQRLC
+1035 
-1042 SWESPLGDARAEYG
+1042 
-1056 QPADY
+1056 
-1061 DSGRVS
+1061 
-1067 TRGLALRGGS
+1067 
-1077 SAEEDSTGVLPRT
+1077 
-1090 DHRASASCGEG
+1090 
-1101 KAQELARNRTTVAV
+1101 
-1115 YDIVNAGPRHRF
+1115 
-1127 TVSDVL
+1127 
-1133 VHNCGFGGGAGALLN
+1133 GFGGGAGALLN

-1156 KGTPDDVIW
+1156 KGTPDEVIW

-1173 TWRVAHPHIV
+1173 TWRIAHPHIV

-1199 SRRIPVDIEIVGN
+1199 SRRIPVDVEIVGS

-1227 NCRREYVQPKD
+1227 NCKREYVQPKD

-1306 VTETTGGLTVERLS
+1306 VTETSGGLTVERLS

-1325 LPDWAEGL
+1325 TPDWAAGL
-1333 PVEAAGYTTQ
+1333 PIQAAGYTTQ

>member
-1 MQILVPDVNGLTGE
+1 MQILVPDVNSLTGE

-24 KNAGIEGPIEVTDR
+24 KDAGIEGPIEVTDR
-38 ATPGNKFTVGAFGA
+38 SMPGNRFTVGAFGA
-52 PGTWSLDQLDR
+52 PGTWTLDQLDR
-63 AARTEDRSQNSHGF
+63 AARTEGRSQNSYGF

-114 LVCSWCIGQG
+114 LICSWCIGQD

-136 GIPGLFDPTVKK
+136 GIPGLFDPAVKK

-223 GRTLPEERPADWEA
+223 GRTLPEERPADWDA

-255 LGKGFPSAE
+255 LGKGFPSEE

-289 AHRQYEANKNGDLA
+289 AHRQYEKNKARDLA

-347 LPEEVRE
+347 LPDEVRE

-386 IKYSNANTGRMCL
+386 IKYSNANTGRM
-399 TGDHEVLTPDGWVRI
+399 TG
-414 EDWSGGRIATWNPT
+414 
-428 GEQIAFSEAKAVHFP
+428 
-443 YSGEMIHIDSTR
+443 
-455 IHQIS
+455 
-460 TPDHDM
+460 
-466 PIRERDGSIEK
+466 
-477 VPVSELEGKRFF
+477 
-489 HYIRGSRRVTTK
+489 VT
-501 VRDDDLRVLLMVQ
+501 
-514 ADGTYPADGGV
+514 
-525 RLAFRKQRKVERCR
+525 
-539 RLLRGAELVY
+539 
-549 VERKDHKTG
+549 
-558 YTRFTIRAQDCP
+558 
-570 LWLLMFK
+570 
-577 DKTFGPW
+577 
-584 IFDSNPSIFFEEL
+584 
-597 VFWDGSWASSGA
+597 
-609 NSAQYYSTNK
+609 
-619 TNIDLV
+619 
-625 QAFAHLSG
+625 
-633 MYCRVHQKRVDS
+633 
-645 RNPNWTPLWIA
+645 
-656 NLWFSPGPGTEFRNG
+656 
-671 NGRNK
+671 
-676 WSTSEYSGLVHCA
+676 
-689 RTTTGFFLVR
+689 
-699 REGSVWVTGN
+699 
-709 SGTVL
+709 L

-722 HFTDSEGAHDT
+722 HFTDTEGEHDT
-733 EAEQAAI
+733 EAEQDAI
-740 DKLLAGVH
+740 DRLLAGVE

-803 ERMGGAKAGFD
+803 ERMGGEKAGFD
-814 RQRGKSATLGCI
+814 RQRGKSATLG
-826 AEGSLVL
+826 
-833 TDRGLV
+833 
-839 PIENVGVADKVWDGV
+839 
-854 EFVRHEGVIYK
+854 
-865 GQKEV
+865 
-870 MHYDGLTAT
+870 
-879 PDHKVWASFE
+879 
-889 GEPRTVRLDYAASCG
+889 
-904 ARLVRTRSGRAPV
+904 
-917 RMGEDHQSGSSIH
+917 
-930 PEGLAHA
+930 
-937 DDADRMHWV
+937 
-946 RTTAVVEPGEPATGP
+946 
-961 LEGLP
+961 
-966 VVQQSTRAPEVPGS
+966 
-980 NPHRGQTA
+980 
-988 VHESSRS
+988 
-995 ELEALR
+995 
-1001 SEGNHLRLPF
+1001 
-1011 GYRSGALDS
+1011 
-1020 GEPGGTA
+1020 
-1027 AEARTRSC
+1027 
-1035 GQRQRLC
+1035 
-1042 SWESPLGDARAEYG
+1042 
-1056 QPADY
+1056 
-1061 DSGRVS
+1061 
-1067 TRGLALRGGS
+1067 
-1077 SAEEDSTGVLPRT
+1077 
-1090 DHRASASCGEG
+1090 
-1101 KAQELARNRTTVAV
+1101 
-1115 YDIVNAGPRHRF
+1115 
-1127 TVSDVL
+1127 
-1133 VHNCGFGGGAGALLN
+1133 CGFGGGAGALLN

-1156 KGTPDDVIW
+1156 KGTPENVIW
-1165 KGLTSLVE
+1165 EGLTSLVE

-1199 SRRIPVDIEIVGN
+1199 SRRIPVDVEIVGN

-1260 TQRRIVGGPTQ
+1260 MQRRIVGGPTQ

-1306 VTETTGGLTVERLS
+1306 VTETTSGLTVERLS

>member
-24 KNAGIEGPIEVTDR
+24 KEAGIEGPIEVTDR
-38 ATPGNKFTVGAFGA
+38 ATSGNKFTVGAFGA
-52 PGTWSLDQLDR
+52 PGTWTLDQLDR
-63 AARTEDRSQNSHGF
+63 AAKTEDRSQNSFGF
-77 EDIFDGTELH
+77 ENIFDGTELH

-114 LVCSWCIGQG
+114 LICSWCIGQG
-124 EIHTAYGHEEIS
+124 EIHTAYGHEEIKA
-136 GIPGLFDPTVKK
+136 IPGLFDPAVKK

-196 CKVVGGEAK
+196 CKIVGGEVK

-223 GRTLPEERPADWEA
+223 GRTLPEERPADWDA

-289 AHRQYEANKNGDLA
+289 AHRQYETNKKKDLA

-323 LADQGFEMESI
+323 LAEQGFEMESI
-334 DKAHVAELLERDD
+334 DKAHVVELLEHDD
-347 LPEEVRE
+347 LPDYVRE

-386 IKYSNANTGRMCL
+386 IKYSNANTGRM
-399 TGDHEVLTPDGWVRI
+399 TG
-414 EDWSGGRIATWNPT
+414 
-428 GEQIAFSEAKAVHFP
+428 
-443 YSGEMIHIDSTR
+443 
-455 IHQIS
+455 
-460 TPDHDM
+460 
-466 PIRERDGSIEK
+466 
-477 VPVSELEGKRFF
+477 
-489 HYIRGSRRVTTK
+489 VT
-501 VRDDDLRVLLMVQ
+501 
-514 ADGTYPADGGV
+514 
-525 RLAFRKQRKVERCR
+525 
-539 RLLRGAELVY
+539 
-549 VERKDHKTG
+549 
-558 YTRFTIRAQDCP
+558 
-570 LWLLMFK
+570 
-577 DKTFGPW
+577 
-584 IFDSNPSIFFEEL
+584 
-597 VFWDGSWASSGA
+597 
-609 NSAQYYSTNK
+609 
-619 TNIDLV
+619 
-625 QAFAHLSG
+625 
-633 MYCRVHQKRVDS
+633 
-645 RNPNWTPLWIA
+645 
-656 NLWFSPGPGTEFRNG
+656 
-671 NGRNK
+671 
-676 WSTSEYSGLVHCA
+676 
-689 RTTTGFFLVR
+689 
-699 REGSVWVTGN
+699 
-709 SGTVL
+709 L

-722 HFTDSEGAHDT
+722 HFTDTEGEHDT

-740 DKLLAGVH
+740 DKLLAGVR

-803 ERMGGAKAGFD
+803 ERMGGKKAGFD
-814 RQRGKSATLGCI
+814 RQRGKSATLG
-826 AEGSLVL
+826 
-833 TDRGLV
+833 
-839 PIENVGVADKVWDGV
+839 
-854 EFVRHEGVIYK
+854 
-865 GQKEV
+865 
-870 MHYDGLTAT
+870 
-879 PDHKVWASFE
+879 
-889 GEPRTVRLDYAASCG
+889 
-904 ARLVRTRSGRAPV
+904 
-917 RMGEDHQSGSSIH
+917 
-930 PEGLAHA
+930 
-937 DDADRMHWV
+937 
-946 RTTAVVEPGEPATGP
+946 
-961 LEGLP
+961 
-966 VVQQSTRAPEVPGS
+966 
-980 NPHRGQTA
+980 
-988 VHESSRS
+988 
-995 ELEALR
+995 
-1001 SEGNHLRLPF
+1001 
-1011 GYRSGALDS
+1011 
-1020 GEPGGTA
+1020 
-1027 AEARTRSC
+1027 
-1035 GQRQRLC
+1035 
-1042 SWESPLGDARAEYG
+1042 
-1056 QPADY
+1056 
-1061 DSGRVS
+1061 
-1067 TRGLALRGGS
+1067 
-1077 SAEEDSTGVLPRT
+1077 
-1090 DHRASASCGEG
+1090 
-1101 KAQELARNRTTVAV
+1101 
-1115 YDIVNAGPRHRF
+1115 
-1127 TVSDVL
+1127 
-1133 VHNCGFGGGAGALLN
+1133 CGFGGGAGALLN

-1165 KGLTSLVE
+1165 EGLTSLVE

-1199 SRRIPVDIEIVGN
+1199 SRRIPVDVEIVGN

>member
-1 MQILVPDVNGLTGE
+1 MYYTYVPTNEERVVQILVPDVNDLTGE

-24 KNAGIEGPIEVTDR
+24 KDAGIEGPIEVTDR
-38 ATPGNKFTVGAFGA
+38 ATPGNRFTVGAFGA
-52 PGTWSLDQLDR
+52 PGTWALDQLDR
-63 AARTEDRSQNSHGF
+63 AARTEGRSQNSYGF

-114 LVCSWCIGQG
+114 LICSWCIGQG
-124 EIHTAYGHEEIS
+124 EIHTAYGHEEIKA
-136 GIPGLFDPTVKK
+136 IPGLFDPAVKK

-223 GRTLPEERPADWEA
+223 RRTLPEERPADWDA

-289 AHRQYEANKNGDLA
+289 AHRQYETNKKKDLA

-323 LADQGFEMESI
+323 LAAQGFEMESI
-334 DKAHVAELLERDD
+334 DKAHVAELLERDG
-347 LPEEVRE
+347 LPDEVRE

-386 IKYSNANTGRMCL
+386 IKYSNANTGRM
-399 TGDHEVLTPDGWVRI
+399 TG
-414 EDWSGGRIATWNPT
+414 
-428 GEQIAFSEAKAVHFP
+428 
-443 YSGEMIHIDSTR
+443 
-455 IHQIS
+455 
-460 TPDHDM
+460 
-466 PIRERDGSIEK
+466 
-477 VPVSELEGKRFF
+477 
-489 HYIRGSRRVTTK
+489 VT
-501 VRDDDLRVLLMVQ
+501 
-514 ADGTYPADGGV
+514 
-525 RLAFRKQRKVERCR
+525 
-539 RLLRGAELVY
+539 
-549 VERKDHKTG
+549 
-558 YTRFTIRAQDCP
+558 
-570 LWLLMFK
+570 
-577 DKTFGPW
+577 
-584 IFDSNPSIFFEEL
+584 
-597 VFWDGSWASSGA
+597 
-609 NSAQYYSTNK
+609 
-619 TNIDLV
+619 
-625 QAFAHLSG
+625 
-633 MYCRVHQKRVDS
+633 
-645 RNPNWTPLWIA
+645 
-656 NLWFSPGPGTEFRNG
+656 
-671 NGRNK
+671 
-676 WSTSEYSGLVHCA
+676 
-689 RTTTGFFLVR
+689 
-699 REGSVWVTGN
+699 
-709 SGTVL
+709 L

-722 HFTDSEGAHDT
+722 HFTDAEGEHDT

-786 SVLESFRN
+786 SVLESFRS

-803 ERMGGAKAGFD
+803 ERMGGEKAGFD
-814 RQRGKSATLGCI
+814 RQRGKAATLG
-826 AEGSLVL
+826 
-833 TDRGLV
+833 
-839 PIENVGVADKVWDGV
+839 
-854 EFVRHEGVIYK
+854 
-865 GQKEV
+865 
-870 MHYDGLTAT
+870 
-879 PDHKVWASFE
+879 
-889 GEPRTVRLDYAASCG
+889 
-904 ARLVRTRSGRAPV
+904 
-917 RMGEDHQSGSSIH
+917 
-930 PEGLAHA
+930 
-937 DDADRMHWV
+937 
-946 RTTAVVEPGEPATGP
+946 
-961 LEGLP
+961 
-966 VVQQSTRAPEVPGS
+966 
-980 NPHRGQTA
+980 
-988 VHESSRS
+988 
-995 ELEALR
+995 
-1001 SEGNHLRLPF
+1001 
-1011 GYRSGALDS
+1011 
-1020 GEPGGTA
+1020 
-1027 AEARTRSC
+1027 
-1035 GQRQRLC
+1035 
-1042 SWESPLGDARAEYG
+1042 
-1056 QPADY
+1056 
-1061 DSGRVS
+1061 
-1067 TRGLALRGGS
+1067 
-1077 SAEEDSTGVLPRT
+1077 
-1090 DHRASASCGEG
+1090 
-1101 KAQELARNRTTVAV
+1101 
-1115 YDIVNAGPRHRF
+1115 
-1127 TVSDVL
+1127 
-1133 VHNCGFGGGAGALLN
+1133 CGFGGGAGALLN

-1156 KGTPDDVIW
+1156 KGTPDEVIW
-1165 KGLTSLVE
+1165 EGLTSLVE
-1173 TWRVAHPHIV
+1173 IWRVAHPHIV

-1199 SRRIPVDIEIVGN
+1199 SRRIPVDVEIVGN

-1227 NCRREYVQPKD
+1227 NCKREYVQPKD

-1282 LLTHALVNVERA
+1282 LLTHALVNVERT

>member
-24 KNAGIEGPIEVTDR
+24 KDAGIEGPIEVTDR
-38 ATPGNKFTVGAFGA
+38 ATPGNRFTVGAFGTQ
-52 PGTWSLDQLDR
+52 GTWTLDQLDR
-63 AARTEDRSQNSHGF
+63 AARTEGRSQNSYGF
-77 EDIFDGTELH
+77 ESIFDGSELH

-114 LVCSWCIGQG
+114 LICSWCIGQG

-223 GRTLPEERPADWEA
+223 GRTLPEERPADWDA

-245 VISMRDNIYR
+245 VVSMRDNIYR

-277 RGIKIDTALAGA
+277 RGIKIDTALASA
-289 AHRQYEANKNGDLA
+289 AHRQYEANKARDLA

-323 LADQGFEMESI
+323 LAAQGFEMESI

-347 LPEEVRE
+347 LPDEVRE

-386 IKYSNANTGRMCL
+386 IKYSNANTGRM
-399 TGDHEVLTPDGWVRI
+399 TG
-414 EDWSGGRIATWNPT
+414 
-428 GEQIAFSEAKAVHFP
+428 
-443 YSGEMIHIDSTR
+443 
-455 IHQIS
+455 
-460 TPDHDM
+460 
-466 PIRERDGSIEK
+466 
-477 VPVSELEGKRFF
+477 
-489 HYIRGSRRVTTK
+489 VT
-501 VRDDDLRVLLMVQ
+501 
-514 ADGTYPADGGV
+514 
-525 RLAFRKQRKVERCR
+525 
-539 RLLRGAELVY
+539 
-549 VERKDHKTG
+549 
-558 YTRFTIRAQDCP
+558 
-570 LWLLMFK
+570 
-577 DKTFGPW
+577 
-584 IFDSNPSIFFEEL
+584 
-597 VFWDGSWASSGA
+597 
-609 NSAQYYSTNK
+609 
-619 TNIDLV
+619 
-625 QAFAHLSG
+625 
-633 MYCRVHQKRVDS
+633 
-645 RNPNWTPLWIA
+645 
-656 NLWFSPGPGTEFRNG
+656 
-671 NGRNK
+671 
-676 WSTSEYSGLVHCA
+676 
-689 RTTTGFFLVR
+689 
-699 REGSVWVTGN
+699 
-709 SGTVL
+709 L

-722 HFTDSEGAHDT
+722 HFTDAEGEHDT

-839 PIENVGVADKVWDGV
+839 PIENVGIADKVWDGV

-865 GQKEV
+865 GQKEA
-870 MHYDGLTAT
+870 MTYDNLTAT

-889 GEPRTVRLDYAASCG
+889 GAPRTVRLDYAAACG
-904 ARLVRTRSGRAPV
+904 ARLVRTGSSGAPV
-917 RMGEDHQSGSSIH
+917 RLGEDRQRGSALH

-937 DDADRMHWV
+937 DDADRVHGV
-946 RTTAVVEPGEPATGP
+946 RTTAVVESGESSTGSIER
-961 LEGLP
+961 LSIL
-966 VVQQSTRAPEVPGS
+966 QQSTRPPEIPGS
-980 NPHRGQTA
+980 NSHYGQA
-988 VHESSRS
+988 EVHEPPRP
-995 ELEALR
+995 ELEALW
-1001 SEGNHLRLPF
+1001 SEGDNLRLLF
-1011 GYRSGALDS
+1011 SDRGRTLDS
-1020 GEPGGTA
+1020 GESGRASTG
-1027 AEARTRSC
+1027 ARVGSS
-1035 GQRQRLC
+1035 GQRQGVC
-1042 SWESPLGDARAEYG
+1042 SGESSVGDARAEYG
-1056 QPADY
+1056 QQTEHY
-1061 DSGRVS
+1061 SGRVP
-1067 TRGLALRGGS
+1067 TRGVALHRGGS
-1077 SAEEDSTGVLPRT
+1077 EEETPRGVHPGA
-1090 DHRASASCGEG
+1090 DYRAGATRSEGE
-1101 KAQELARNRTTVAV
+1101 AQELARDRTTVAV
-1115 YDIVNAGPRHRF
+1115 YDILNAGPRHRF
-1127 TVSDVL
+1127 TVSNVL

-1165 KGLTSLVE
+1165 GGLTSLVE
-1173 TWRVAHPHIV
+1173 TWRIAHPHIV

-1199 SRRIPVDIEIVGN
+1199 SRRIPVDVEIVGN

>member
-24 KNAGIEGPIEVTDR
+24 KDAGIEGPIEVADR
-38 ATPGNKFTVGAFGA
+38 ATPGNRFTVGAFGA
-52 PGTWSLDQLDR
+52 PGTWTLDQLDR
-63 AARTEDRSQNSHGF
+63 AARTESRSQNSYGF

-114 LVCSWCIGQG
+114 LICSWCIGQG
-124 EIHTAYGHEEIS
+124 EIHTAYGHEEIEA
-136 GIPGLFDPTVKK
+136 IPGLFDPTVKK

-223 GRTLPEERPADWEA
+223 GRTLPEERPADWDA

-289 AHRQYEANKNGDLA
+289 AHLQYEANKKKDLA

-310 LDNPNSVQQFKGW
+310 LNNPNSVQQFKGW

-347 LPEEVRE
+347 LPDEARE

-386 IKYSNANTGRMCL
+386 IKYSNANTGRM
-399 TGDHEVLTPDGWVRI
+399 TG
-414 EDWSGGRIATWNPT
+414 
-428 GEQIAFSEAKAVHFP
+428 
-443 YSGEMIHIDSTR
+443 
-455 IHQIS
+455 
-460 TPDHDM
+460 
-466 PIRERDGSIEK
+466 
-477 VPVSELEGKRFF
+477 
-489 HYIRGSRRVTTK
+489 VT
-501 VRDDDLRVLLMVQ
+501 
-514 ADGTYPADGGV
+514 
-525 RLAFRKQRKVERCR
+525 
-539 RLLRGAELVY
+539 
-549 VERKDHKTG
+549 
-558 YTRFTIRAQDCP
+558 
-570 LWLLMFK
+570 
-577 DKTFGPW
+577 
-584 IFDSNPSIFFEEL
+584 
-597 VFWDGSWASSGA
+597 
-609 NSAQYYSTNK
+609 
-619 TNIDLV
+619 
-625 QAFAHLSG
+625 
-633 MYCRVHQKRVDS
+633 
-645 RNPNWTPLWIA
+645 
-656 NLWFSPGPGTEFRNG
+656 
-671 NGRNK
+671 
-676 WSTSEYSGLVHCA
+676 
-689 RTTTGFFLVR
+689 
-699 REGSVWVTGN
+699 
-709 SGTVL
+709 L

-722 HFTDSEGAHDT
+722 HFTDAEGEHDT

-786 SVLESFRN
+786 SVLESFRK

-826 AEGSLVL
+826 ADGSLVL

-839 PIENVGVADKVWDGV
+839 PIENVEVADKIWDGV
-854 EFVRHEGVIYK
+854 EFVRHEGVVYK

-870 MHYDGLTAT
+870 MRYDGLTAT

-889 GEPRTVRLDYAASCG
+889 GKPRTVRLDYAASCG
-904 ARLVRTRSGRAPV
+904 ARLIRTGSSGAPV
-917 RMGEDHQSGSSIH
+917 RLGEDHQPGGALHS
-930 PEGLAHA
+930 EGLAHA
-937 DDADRMHWV
+937 DDVDRVHGLWQ
-946 RTTAVVEPGEPATGP
+946 TTVVKPGESPFES

-980 NPHRGQTA
+980 NPHCCQAA

-1001 SEGNHLRLPF
+1001 GSGDNLRFPV
-1011 GYRSGALDS
+1011 GDRGRTLDS
-1020 GEPGGTA
+1020 GELGGTS

-1035 GQRQRLC
+1035 GQRQRVC
-1042 SWESPLGDARAEYG
+1042 PGEPPLGDTIAEHG
-1056 QPADY
+1056 KQANY

-1067 TRGLALRGGS
+1067 TRGLALRGGRS
-1077 SAEEDSTGVLPRT
+1077 EEEDSPGILPRG
-1090 DHRASASCGEG
+1090 DHRARASCSEGE
-1101 KAQELARNRTTVAV
+1101 AQELAQDRTTAAV
-1115 YDIVNAGPRHRF
+1115 YDILNAGPRHRF
-1127 TVSDVL
+1127 TVSNVL

-1199 SRRIPVDIEIVGN
+1199 SKRIPVDVEIVGN

-1282 LLTHALVNVERA
+1282 LLTHALINVERA

-1306 VTETTGGLTVERLS
+1306 VTESTGGLTVERLS

>member
-24 KNAGIEGPIEVTDR
+24 KDAGIEGPLEVVDR
-38 ATPGNKFTVGAFGA
+38 ATPGNRFTVGAFGA
-52 PGTWSLDQLDR
+52 PGTWTLDQLDR
-63 AARTEDRSQNSHGF
+63 AARTEGRSSGTYGF

-114 LVCSWCIGQG
+114 LICSWCVGQG
-124 EIHTAYGHEEIS
+124 DIHTAYGHEEIRA
-136 GIPGLFDPTVKK
+136 IPGLFDPKVKK

-255 LGKGFPSAE
+255 LSKGFPSAE

-289 AHRQYEANKNGDLA
+289 AHRQYEANKKRDLA

-323 LADQGFEMESI
+323 LAGQGFKMESI

-347 LPEEVRE
+347 LPDEVRE

-386 IKYSNANTGRMCL
+386 IKYSNANTGRM
-399 TGDHEVLTPDGWVRI
+399 TG
-414 EDWSGGRIATWNPT
+414 
-428 GEQIAFSEAKAVHFP
+428 
-443 YSGEMIHIDSTR
+443 
-455 IHQIS
+455 
-460 TPDHDM
+460 
-466 PIRERDGSIEK
+466 
-477 VPVSELEGKRFF
+477 
-489 HYIRGSRRVTTK
+489 VT
-501 VRDDDLRVLLMVQ
+501 
-514 ADGTYPADGGV
+514 
-525 RLAFRKQRKVERCR
+525 
-539 RLLRGAELVY
+539 
-549 VERKDHKTG
+549 
-558 YTRFTIRAQDCP
+558 
-570 LWLLMFK
+570 
-577 DKTFGPW
+577 
-584 IFDSNPSIFFEEL
+584 
-597 VFWDGSWASSGA
+597 
-609 NSAQYYSTNK
+609 
-619 TNIDLV
+619 
-625 QAFAHLSG
+625 
-633 MYCRVHQKRVDS
+633 
-645 RNPNWTPLWIA
+645 
-656 NLWFSPGPGTEFRNG
+656 
-671 NGRNK
+671 
-676 WSTSEYSGLVHCA
+676 
-689 RTTTGFFLVR
+689 
-699 REGSVWVTGN
+699 
-709 SGTVL
+709 L

-722 HFTDSEGAHDT
+722 HFTDAEGEHDT

-754 KKLVRPLLVGPF
+754 KKLVRPLLMGPF

-814 RQRGKSATLGCI
+814 RQRGKSATLGC
-826 AEGSLVL
+826 
-833 TDRGLV
+833 
-839 PIENVGVADKVWDGV
+839 
-854 EFVRHEGVIYK
+854 
-865 GQKEV
+865 
-870 MHYDGLTAT
+870 
-879 PDHKVWASFE
+879 
-889 GEPRTVRLDYAASCG
+889 
-904 ARLVRTRSGRAPV
+904 
-917 RMGEDHQSGSSIH
+917 
-930 PEGLAHA
+930 
-937 DDADRMHWV
+937 
-946 RTTAVVEPGEPATGP
+946 
-961 LEGLP
+961 
-966 VVQQSTRAPEVPGS
+966 
-980 NPHRGQTA
+980 
-988 VHESSRS
+988 
-995 ELEALR
+995 
-1001 SEGNHLRLPF
+1001 
-1011 GYRSGALDS
+1011 
-1020 GEPGGTA
+1020 
-1027 AEARTRSC
+1027 
-1035 GQRQRLC
+1035 
-1042 SWESPLGDARAEYG
+1042 
-1056 QPADY
+1056 
-1061 DSGRVS
+1061 
-1067 TRGLALRGGS
+1067 
-1077 SAEEDSTGVLPRT
+1077 
-1090 DHRASASCGEG
+1090 
-1101 KAQELARNRTTVAV
+1101 
-1115 YDIVNAGPRHRF
+1115 
-1127 TVSDVL
+1127 
-1133 VHNCGFGGGAGALLN
+1133 GFGGGAGALLN

-1156 KGTPDDVIW
+1156 KGTPEDVIW
-1165 KGLTSLVE
+1165 TGLSSLVE

-1199 SRRIPVDIEIVGN
+1199 SRRIPVDVEIVGN

>member
-1 MQILVPDVNGLTGE
+1 MQILVPNLNGLTGE
-15 QFVALQQAK
+15 QFTVLQQAK
-24 KNAGIEGPIEVTDR
+24 QDANIEGPIDVQER
-38 ATPGNKFTVGAFGA
+38 ATPGERFTVGAFGA
-52 PGTWSLDQLDR
+52 PGLWSLDQIDR
-63 AARTEDRSQNSHGF
+63 AARTEGRSQNSYGF

-87 LDIETYSTV
+87 LDIETYSRV

-102 VYRYVEDEHWMI
+102 VYRYVEDEEWMI
-114 LVCSWCIGQG
+114 LICSWCIGKG
-124 EIHTAYGHEEIS
+124 EIHTAYGHEEVS
-136 GIPGLFDPTVKK
+136 GIPGLFDPQVKK

-223 GRTLPEERPADWEA
+223 GRTLPEERPADWDA

-269 ITATRIND
+269 ITATRVND

-289 AHRQYEANKNGDLA
+289 AHRQYEANKARDLA

-323 LADQGFEMESI
+323 LAEQGFEMESI

-347 LPEEVRE
+347 LPDEVRE

-399 TGDHEVLTPDGWVRI
+399 TGDHEVLTPSGWVRI
-414 EDWSGGRIATWNPT
+414 EDWTGGRIATWNPT
-428 GEQIAFSEAKAVHFP
+428 GEQIAFSEATAVHFP

-466 PIRERDGSIEK
+466 PIRERDGSIGK
-477 VPVSELEGKRFF
+477 VPVAELEGKRFF

-501 VRDDDLRVLLMVQ
+501 VRDNDLRVLLMVQ
-514 ADGTYPADGGV
+514 ADGSYPADGGV
-525 RLAFRKQRKVERCR
+525 RLAFRKQRKIERCR
-539 RLLRGAELVY
+539 RLLRRAELVY
-549 VERKDHKTG
+549 AERKDYKTG

-584 IFDSNPSIFFEEL
+584 IFDSNPAIFFEEL

-609 NSAQYYSTNK
+609 NSAQYYSTNQM
-619 TNIDLV
+619 NIDLV

-633 MYCRVHQKRVDS
+633 MYCRVHQKTDS
-645 RNPNWTPLWIA
+645 RKPNWAPSWIA

-671 NGRNK
+671 AGRNK

-722 HFTDSEGAHDT
+722 HFTDAEGEHDT

-740 DKLLAGVH
+740 DKLLAGVP

-754 KKLVRPLLVGPF
+754 KKLVRPLLMGPF

-839 PIENVGVADKVWDGV
+839 TIENVGIADKVWDGA
-854 EFVRHEGVIYK
+854 EFVRHEGVVYK

-870 MHYDGLTAT
+870 MRYDGLTAT
-879 PDHKVWASFE
+879 PDHKVWASLE
-889 GEPRTVRLDYAASCG
+889 GEPRPVRFDYAAACG
-904 ARLVRTRSGRAPV
+904 AHLIRTGSGGSPV
-917 RMGEDHQSGSSIH
+917 RLGEDHQRRGALH

-937 DDADRMHWV
+937 DDADRVH
-946 RTTAVVEPGEPATGP
+946 RLRATAVVESGESA
-961 LEGLP
+961 LRSFEGLP
-966 VVQQSTRAPEVPGS
+966 VVQQSTNATEVPQS
-980 NPHRGQTA
+980 NPHCGQA
-988 VHESSRS
+988 ALHEPERS
-995 ELEALR
+995 GLEAVR
-1001 SEGNHLRLPF
+1001 S
-1011 GYRSGALDS
+1011 
-1020 GEPGGTA
+1020 
-1027 AEARTRSC
+1027 ARDR
-1035 GQRQRLC
+1035 
-1042 SWESPLGDARAEYG
+1042 
-1056 QPADY
+1056 
-1061 DSGRVS
+1061 
-1067 TRGLALRGGS
+1067 
-1077 SAEEDSTGVLPRT
+1077 
-1090 DHRASASCGEG
+1090 
-1101 KAQELARNRTTVAV
+1101 KTVAV
-1115 YDIVNAGPRHRF
+1115 YDILNAGPRHRF
-1127 TVSDVL
+1127 TVSNVL

-1156 KGTPDDVIW
+1156 KDTPDDVVW
-1165 KGLTSLVE
+1165 QGLSSLVE

-1191 AFDKGGPA
+1191 AFDRGGPA
-1199 SRRIPVDIEIVGN
+1199 STRIPVDVEIVGN

-1227 NCRREYVQPKD
+1227 NCKREYVQPKD

-1306 VTETTGGLTVERLS
+1306 VTETTGGLTVKRLS

-1325 LPDWAEGL
+1325 LPKWAEGL
-1333 PVEAAGYTTQ
+1333 PIQAAGYTTQ

>member
-24 KNAGIEGPIEVTDR
+24 KDAGIESPIEVTDR
-38 ATPGNKFTVGAFGA
+38 AKPGNRFTVGAFGA
-52 PGTWSLDQLDR
+52 PGTWSLNQLDR
-63 AARTEDRSQNSHGF
+63 AARTEGRSQNSYGF

-102 VYRYVEDEHWMI
+102 VYRYVEDEHWKI
-114 LVCSWCIGQG
+114 LICSWCIGQG

-136 GIPGLFDPTVKK
+136 GIPGLFDPAVKK

-223 GRTLPEERPADWEA
+223 GRTLPEERPADWAA

-289 AHRQYEANKNGDLA
+289 AHRQYEANKARDLA

-323 LADQGFEMESI
+323 LAEQGFEMESI

-347 LPEEVRE
+347 LSDEVRE

-386 IKYSNANTGRMCL
+386 IKYSNANTGRM
-399 TGDHEVLTPDGWVRI
+399 TGVTL
-414 EDWSGGRIATWNPT
+414 
-428 GEQIAFSEAKAVHFP
+428 
-443 YSGEMIHIDSTR
+443 
-455 IHQIS
+455 
-460 TPDHDM
+460 
-466 PIRERDGSIEK
+466 SI
-477 VPVSELEGKRFF
+477 
-489 HYIRGSRRVTTK
+489 
-501 VRDDDLRVLLMVQ
+501 Q
-514 ADGTYPADGGV
+514 
-525 RLAFRKQRKVERCR
+525 
-539 RLLRGAELVY
+539 
-549 VERKDHKTG
+549 
-558 YTRFTIRAQDCP
+558 
-570 LWLLMFK
+570 
-577 DKTFGPW
+577 
-584 IFDSNPSIFFEEL
+584 
-597 VFWDGSWASSGA
+597 
-609 NSAQYYSTNK
+609 
-619 TNIDLV
+619 
-625 QAFAHLSG
+625 
-633 MYCRVHQKRVDS
+633 
-645 RNPNWTPLWIA
+645 
-656 NLWFSPGPGTEFRNG
+656 
-671 NGRNK
+671 
-676 WSTSEYSGLVHCA
+676 
-689 RTTTGFFLVR
+689 
-699 REGSVWVTGN
+699 
-709 SGTVL
+709 
-714 SPHNLPRD
+714 NLPRD
-722 HFTDSEGAHDT
+722 HFTDAEGEHDT

-740 DKLLAGVH
+740 DKLLAGVP

-754 KKLVRPLLVGPF
+754 KKLVRPLLMGPF

-826 AEGSLVL
+826 AEGSSVL

-839 PIENVGVADKVWDGV
+839 PIENVGLADKVWDGV
-854 EFVRHEGVIYK
+854 EFVRHEGVVYK

-870 MHYDGLTAT
+870 MRYDGLTAT

-904 ARLVRTRSGRAPV
+904 ARLIRTGSSGAPV
-917 RMGEDHQSGSSIH
+917 RLGEDHQPGGALH

-937 DDADRMHWV
+937 DDVDRVHGLWQ
-946 RTTAVVEPGEPATGP
+946 TTVVKPGESPFGS

-980 NPHRGQTA
+980 NPHCCQAA

-1001 SEGNHLRLPF
+1001 SERNHLRLPF
-1011 GYRSGALDS
+1011 GDRGRTLDPGKLGGATS
-1020 GEPGGTA
+1020 
-1027 AEARTRSC
+1027 EARTRSH
-1035 GQRQRLC
+1035 GQRQGLC
-1042 SWESPLGDARAEYG
+1042 TREPSMGNAHTEHGQQTEYH
-1056 QPADY
+1056 
-1061 DSGRVS
+1061 SGGVPS
-1067 TRGLALRGGS
+1067 RGLALCGGR
-1077 SAEEDSTGVLPRT
+1077 SAEEDSPGILPRGNY
-1090 DHRASASCGEG
+1090 RSCASCGEG
-1101 KAQELARNRTTVAV
+1101 EAQELAQDRTTVAV
-1115 YDIVNAGPRHRF
+1115 YDILNAGPRHRF

-1199 SRRIPVDIEIVGN
+1199 SRRIPVDVEIVGN

-1238 RNGKPLPYR
+1238 RNGNPLPYR

>member
-1 MQILVPDVNGLTGE
+1 MQIVVPDVNRLTGE

-24 KNAGIEGPIEVTDR
+24 KDAGIESPIEVTER
-38 ATPGNKFTVGAFGA
+38 ATPGNRFTVGAFGA
-52 PGTWSLDQLDR
+52 PGTWSLEQLDR
-63 AARTEDRSQNSHGF
+63 AARTEGRSQNSYGF

-87 LDIETYSTV
+87 LDIETYSRV

-114 LVCSWCIGQG
+114 LICSWCIGQG
-124 EIHTAYGHEEIS
+124 EIHTAYGHEEVS
-136 GIPGLFDPTVKK
+136 GIPGLFDPKVKK

-223 GRTLPEERPADWEA
+223 GRTLPEERPADWDA

-269 ITATRIND
+269 IAATRIND

-289 AHRQYEANKNGDLA
+289 AHRQYEANKKRDLA
-303 RVKEITG
+303 QVKEITG

-323 LADQGFEMESI
+323 LAAQGFEMESI

-347 LPEEVRE
+347 LPDEVRE

-364 SAATKYVIAQ
+364 TAATKYIIAQ

-501 VRDDDLRVLLMVQ
+501 VRDNDLRVLLMVQ

-525 RLAFRKQRKVERCR
+525 RLAFRKQRKIGRCR
-539 RLLRGAELVY
+539 RLLRGAGLVY
-549 VERKDHKTG
+549 AEQKDYKTG
-558 YTRFTIRAQDCP
+558 YTRFSIRAQDCP

-619 TNIDLV
+619 MNIDLV

-633 MYCRVHQKRVDS
+633 MYCRVHQKKEDS

-671 NGRNK
+671 AGRNQ

-722 HFTDSEGAHDT
+722 HFTDAEGEHDT

-754 KKLVRPLLVGPF
+754 KKLVRPLLMGPF

-833 TDRGLV
+833 TDQGLV
-839 PIENVGVADKVWDGV
+839 PIESVGIADKVWDGV
-854 EFVRHEGVIYK
+854 EFVQHGGVVYK
-865 GQKEV
+865 GQREV

-889 GEPRTVRLDYAASCG
+889 EEPRVVRFDYAASHG
-904 ARLVRTRSGRAPV
+904 VHLVRTGYGEAQSAIEDRAT
-917 RMGEDHQSGSSIH
+917 H
-930 PEGLAHA
+930 
-937 DDADRMHWV
+937 
-946 RTTAVVEPGEPATGP
+946 
-961 LEGLP
+961 
-966 VVQQSTRAPEVPGS
+966 
-980 NPHRGQTA
+980 
-988 VHESSRS
+988 
-995 ELEALR
+995 
-1001 SEGNHLRLPF
+1001 
-1011 GYRSGALDS
+1011 
-1020 GEPGGTA
+1020 
-1027 AEARTRSC
+1027 
-1035 GQRQRLC
+1035 
-1042 SWESPLGDARAEYG
+1042 
-1056 QPADY
+1056 
-1061 DSGRVS
+1061 
-1067 TRGLALRGGS
+1067 
-1077 SAEEDSTGVLPRT
+1077 
-1090 DHRASASCGEG
+1090 
-1101 KAQELARNRTTVAV
+1101 AV
-1115 YDIVNAGPRHRF
+1115 YDILNAGPRHRF

-1156 KGTPDDVIW
+1156 KGTPDDMIW
-1165 KGLTSLVE
+1165 RGLTSLVE

-1199 SRRIPVDIEIVGN
+1199 SRRIPVDVEIVGN

-1333 PVEAAGYTTQ
+1333 PVKAAGYTTQ

>member
-24 KNAGIEGPIEVTDR
+24 RRAGIEGSIEVTDR
-38 ATPGNKFTVGAFGA
+38 ATPGNRFTVGAFGA
-52 PGTWSLDQLDR
+52 PGTWALDQLDR
-63 AARTEDRSQNSHGF
+63 AARTEGRSQNSYGF
-77 EDIFDGTELH
+77 EDIFDGSELH

-114 LVCSWCIGQG
+114 LICSWCIGQG

-136 GIPGLFDPTVKK
+136 GIPGLFDPEVKK

-167 VGTYIDPEEYIDT
+167 VGTYIDPKEYIDT

-223 GRTLPEERPADWEA
+223 ERTLPEERPADWDA

-289 AHRQYEANKNGDLA
+289 AHRQYEANKKADLA

-323 LADQGFEMESI
+323 LADRGFEMESI

-347 LPEEVRE
+347 LPDEVRE
-354 AVERKQLAAL
+354 AVGRKQLAAL

-386 IKYSNANTGRMCL
+386 IKYSNANTGRM
-399 TGDHEVLTPDGWVRI
+399 TG
-414 EDWSGGRIATWNPT
+414 
-428 GEQIAFSEAKAVHFP
+428 
-443 YSGEMIHIDSTR
+443 
-455 IHQIS
+455 
-460 TPDHDM
+460 
-466 PIRERDGSIEK
+466 
-477 VPVSELEGKRFF
+477 
-489 HYIRGSRRVTTK
+489 VT
-501 VRDDDLRVLLMVQ
+501 
-514 ADGTYPADGGV
+514 
-525 RLAFRKQRKVERCR
+525 
-539 RLLRGAELVY
+539 
-549 VERKDHKTG
+549 
-558 YTRFTIRAQDCP
+558 
-570 LWLLMFK
+570 
-577 DKTFGPW
+577 
-584 IFDSNPSIFFEEL
+584 
-597 VFWDGSWASSGA
+597 
-609 NSAQYYSTNK
+609 
-619 TNIDLV
+619 
-625 QAFAHLSG
+625 
-633 MYCRVHQKRVDS
+633 
-645 RNPNWTPLWIA
+645 
-656 NLWFSPGPGTEFRNG
+656 
-671 NGRNK
+671 
-676 WSTSEYSGLVHCA
+676 
-689 RTTTGFFLVR
+689 
-699 REGSVWVTGN
+699 
-709 SGTVL
+709 L

-722 HFTDSEGAHDT
+722 HFTDAEGEHDT

-740 DKLLAGVH
+740 DKLLAGVP

-803 ERMGGAKAGFD
+803 ERMGGEKAGFD

-839 PIENVGVADKVWDGV
+839 PIENVGIADKVWDGV
-854 EFVRHEGVIYK
+854 EFVRHDGVIYK
-865 GQKEV
+865 GQKEA
-870 MHYDGLTAT
+870 MTYDNLTAT

-889 GEPRTVRLDYAASCG
+889 GAPRTVRLDYAAACG
-904 ARLVRTRSGRAPV
+904 ARLVRTGSSGAPV
-917 RMGEDHQSGSSIH
+917 RLGEDHQRGSALH

-937 DDADRMHWV
+937 DDADRVHGV
-946 RTTAVVEPGEPATGP
+946 RTTAVVESGESSTGSIER
-961 LEGLP
+961 LSIL
-966 VVQQSTRAPEVPGS
+966 QQSTCPPEIPGS
-980 NPHRGQTA
+980 NSHYGQA
-988 VHESSRS
+988 EVHEPPRP
-995 ELEALR
+995 ELEALW
-1001 SEGNHLRLPF
+1001 SEGDNLRLLF
-1011 GYRSGALDS
+1011 SDRGRTLDS
-1020 GEPGGTA
+1020 GESGRASSG
-1027 AEARTRSC
+1027 ARVGSS
-1035 GQRQRLC
+1035 GQRQGVC
-1042 SWESPLGDARAEYG
+1042 SGESSVGDARAEYG
-1056 QPADY
+1056 QQTEHY
-1061 DSGRVS
+1061 SGRVP
-1067 TRGLALRGGS
+1067 TRGVALHRGGS
-1077 SAEEDSTGVLPRT
+1077 EEETPRGVHPGA
-1090 DHRASASCGEG
+1090 DYRAGATRSEGE
-1101 KAQELARNRTTVAV
+1101 AQELARDRTTVAV
-1115 YDIVNAGPRHRF
+1115 YDILNAGPRHRF
-1127 TVSDVL
+1127 TVSNVL

-1156 KGTPDDVIW
+1156 EGTPDDVIW
-1165 KGLTSLVE
+1165 EGLSSLVE
-1173 TWRVAHPHIV
+1173 TWRIAHPHIV

-1199 SRRIPVDIEIVGN
+1199 SRRIPVDVEIVGN

-1260 TQRRIVGGPTQ
+1260 TQRRIVSGPTQ

>member
-1 MQILVPDVNGLTGE
+1 MQILVPDVNSLTGE

-24 KNAGIEGPIEVTDR
+24 KDAGVKDPIEVTDR
-38 ATPGNKFTVGAFGA
+38 ATPGNRFTVGAFGA
-52 PGTWSLDQLDR
+52 PGTWSLNQLDR
-63 AARTEDRSQNSHGF
+63 AVRTEGRSQNSYGF
-77 EDIFDGTELH
+77 ESIFDGSELH

-102 VYRYVEDEHWMI
+102 VYRYVEDERWMI
-114 LVCSWCIGQG
+114 LICSWCIGQG
-124 EIHTAYGHEEIS
+124 DIHTAYGHEEIKA
-136 GIPGLFDPTVKK
+136 IPGLFDPAVKK

-167 VGTYIDPEEYIDT
+167 VGTYINPEEYIDT

-223 GRTLPEERPADWEA
+223 GRTLPEERPADWDA

-277 RGIKIDTALAGA
+277 RGIKIDTVLAGA
-289 AHRQYEANKNGDLA
+289 AHRQYEKNKARDLA

-310 LDNPNSVQQFKGW
+310 LDNPNSVQQFKNW
-323 LADQGFEMESI
+323 LAAQGFEMESI

-347 LPEEVRE
+347 LPDEVRE

-386 IKYSNANTGRMCL
+386 IKYSNANTGRM
-399 TGDHEVLTPDGWVRI
+399 TG
-414 EDWSGGRIATWNPT
+414 
-428 GEQIAFSEAKAVHFP
+428 
-443 YSGEMIHIDSTR
+443 
-455 IHQIS
+455 
-460 TPDHDM
+460 
-466 PIRERDGSIEK
+466 
-477 VPVSELEGKRFF
+477 
-489 HYIRGSRRVTTK
+489 VT
-501 VRDDDLRVLLMVQ
+501 
-514 ADGTYPADGGV
+514 
-525 RLAFRKQRKVERCR
+525 
-539 RLLRGAELVY
+539 
-549 VERKDHKTG
+549 
-558 YTRFTIRAQDCP
+558 
-570 LWLLMFK
+570 
-577 DKTFGPW
+577 
-584 IFDSNPSIFFEEL
+584 
-597 VFWDGSWASSGA
+597 
-609 NSAQYYSTNK
+609 
-619 TNIDLV
+619 
-625 QAFAHLSG
+625 
-633 MYCRVHQKRVDS
+633 
-645 RNPNWTPLWIA
+645 
-656 NLWFSPGPGTEFRNG
+656 
-671 NGRNK
+671 
-676 WSTSEYSGLVHCA
+676 
-689 RTTTGFFLVR
+689 
-699 REGSVWVTGN
+699 
-709 SGTVL
+709 L

-722 HFTDSEGAHDT
+722 HFTDSEGEHDT
-733 EAEQAAI
+733 EAEQATI
-740 DKLLAGVH
+740 DKLLAGVE

-803 ERMGGAKAGFD
+803 ERMGGEKAGFD
-814 RQRGKSATLGCI
+814 RQRGKSATLG
-826 AEGSLVL
+826 
-833 TDRGLV
+833 
-839 PIENVGVADKVWDGV
+839 
-854 EFVRHEGVIYK
+854 
-865 GQKEV
+865 
-870 MHYDGLTAT
+870 
-879 PDHKVWASFE
+879 
-889 GEPRTVRLDYAASCG
+889 
-904 ARLVRTRSGRAPV
+904 
-917 RMGEDHQSGSSIH
+917 
-930 PEGLAHA
+930 
-937 DDADRMHWV
+937 
-946 RTTAVVEPGEPATGP
+946 
-961 LEGLP
+961 
-966 VVQQSTRAPEVPGS
+966 
-980 NPHRGQTA
+980 
-988 VHESSRS
+988 
-995 ELEALR
+995 
-1001 SEGNHLRLPF
+1001 
-1011 GYRSGALDS
+1011 
-1020 GEPGGTA
+1020 
-1027 AEARTRSC
+1027 
-1035 GQRQRLC
+1035 
-1042 SWESPLGDARAEYG
+1042 
-1056 QPADY
+1056 
-1061 DSGRVS
+1061 
-1067 TRGLALRGGS
+1067 
-1077 SAEEDSTGVLPRT
+1077 
-1090 DHRASASCGEG
+1090 
-1101 KAQELARNRTTVAV
+1101 
-1115 YDIVNAGPRHRF
+1115 
-1127 TVSDVL
+1127 
-1133 VHNCGFGGGAGALLN
+1133 CGFGGGAGALLN

-1156 KGTPDDVIW
+1156 KGTPDEVIW

-1191 AFDKGGPA
+1191 AFDRGGPA
-1199 SRRIPVDIEIVGN
+1199 SRRIPVDVEIVGN

-1306 VTETTGGLTVERLS
+1306 VTETTSGLTVERLS

-1333 PVEAAGYTTQ
+1333 PVKAAGYTTQ

>member
-15 QFVALQQAK
+15 QFVTLQQAK
-24 KNAGIEGPIEVTDR
+24 KDAGIEGPIEVTDR
-38 ATPGNKFTVGAFGA
+38 ATPGNRFTVGAFGA
-52 PGTWSLDQLDR
+52 PGTWMLDQLDR
-63 AARTEDRSQNSHGF
+63 AARTEGRSQSSYGF

-114 LVCSWCIGQG
+114 LICSWCIGQG
-124 EIHTAYGHEEIS
+124 EIHTAYGHEEIKA
-136 GIPGLFDPTVKK
+136 IPGLFDPTVKK

-223 GRTLPEERPADWEA
+223 GRTLPEERPADWDA

-289 AHRQYEANKNGDLA
+289 AHRQYEANKKKDLA

-347 LPEEVRE
+347 LPDEVRE

-386 IKYSNANTGRMCL
+386 IKYSNANTGRM
-399 TGDHEVLTPDGWVRI
+399 TG
-414 EDWSGGRIATWNPT
+414 
-428 GEQIAFSEAKAVHFP
+428 
-443 YSGEMIHIDSTR
+443 
-455 IHQIS
+455 
-460 TPDHDM
+460 
-466 PIRERDGSIEK
+466 
-477 VPVSELEGKRFF
+477 
-489 HYIRGSRRVTTK
+489 VT
-501 VRDDDLRVLLMVQ
+501 
-514 ADGTYPADGGV
+514 
-525 RLAFRKQRKVERCR
+525 
-539 RLLRGAELVY
+539 
-549 VERKDHKTG
+549 
-558 YTRFTIRAQDCP
+558 
-570 LWLLMFK
+570 
-577 DKTFGPW
+577 
-584 IFDSNPSIFFEEL
+584 
-597 VFWDGSWASSGA
+597 
-609 NSAQYYSTNK
+609 
-619 TNIDLV
+619 
-625 QAFAHLSG
+625 
-633 MYCRVHQKRVDS
+633 
-645 RNPNWTPLWIA
+645 
-656 NLWFSPGPGTEFRNG
+656 
-671 NGRNK
+671 
-676 WSTSEYSGLVHCA
+676 
-689 RTTTGFFLVR
+689 
-699 REGSVWVTGN
+699 
-709 SGTVL
+709 L

-722 HFTDSEGAHDT
+722 HFTDAEGEHDT

-740 DKLLAGVH
+740 DKLLAGVP
-748 VGSEDL
+748 VSSEDL

-854 EFVRHEGVIYK
+854 EFVRHDGVIYK

-870 MHYDGLTAT
+870 MRYGGLTAT

-889 GEPRTVRLDYAASCG
+889 GEPRTVRFDYAASCG
-904 ARLVRTRSGRAPV
+904 ARLVRTGSNGAPV
-917 RMGEDHQSGSSIH
+917 WMGEDHQSGSSIH
-930 PEGLAHA
+930 PEGLAHT
-937 DDADRMHWV
+937 DDADRVHRM
-946 RTTAVVEPGEPATGP
+946 RTTAVVEPGKLALGS

-966 VVQQSTRAPEVPGS
+966 VVQQSTRSSEVPGP
-980 NPHRGQTA
+980 NPHRSQA
-988 VHESSRS
+988 EVHESSRS

-1001 SEGNHLRLPF
+1001 SERNHLRLPL
-1011 GYRSGALDS
+1011 GDRGRALDS
-1020 GEPGGTA
+1020 GEPGETTT
-1027 AEARTRSC
+1027 EARAGSC
-1035 GQRQRLC
+1035 GQRQGVC
-1042 SWESPLGDARAEYG
+1042 SGEPSMGDALAEHG
-1056 QPADY
+1056 QQTEY
-1061 DSGRVS
+1061 HSGGVPS
-1067 TRGLALRGGS
+1067 RGLALCGGR
-1077 SAEEDSTGVLPRT
+1077 SAEEDSPGILPRGNY
-1090 DHRASASCGEG
+1090 RSCASCGEG
-1101 KAQELARNRTTVAV
+1101 EAQELENDRTTVAV
-1115 YDIVNAGPRHRF
+1115 YDILNAGPRHRF
-1127 TVSDVL
+1127 TVSNVL

-1165 KGLTSLVE
+1165 EGLTSLVE

-1199 SRRIPVDIEIVGN
+1199 SRRIPVDVEIVGD

-1238 RNGKPLPYR
+1238 RSGKPLPYR